1 VTALRKD
8 LIREIKNSKNR
19 FLSIAILIALAVAF
33 LSGLKATAPDMK
45 NTGDEYLD
53 KQQLMD
59 IQVLSTLGLTKG
71 DIKALGA
78 QDNIERA
85 VGAYCIDAWA
95 GDLVAKAYSITDGMN
110 LLTVTSGRMPESP
123 DECIVDKN
131 LLEKM
136 KISVGDSITIDPSD
150 DYEDCLT
157 HKNFTIV
164 GTAVSP
170 YYISV
175 ERGSASIGS
184 GNVRAYVYLPEGAF
198 DLDYYTVAY
207 AKVKGAQELTAFTD
221 EYDDYIDDVM
231 DSLKDF
237 GDRRAKLRYDDI
249 IDEAQGKIDDAQKE
263 LDDKEKEADEKLS
276 DAEQELKDARRKLDK
291 GWREYRDGKK
301 ELEESLPKLC
311 DAECE
316 LADARQELI
325 EGEQEYQK
333 GLDEYNFGYAQYAE
347 NKRKLDAAKA
357 QLDAAK
363 QQLDAAKQIPDQ
375 IAKLEGDITA
385 LEAQKKL
392 LDPNDQE
399 YKAIEARITELSA
412 KKAALVSASMSD
424 TEIAAAQ
431 AKIDAGMAE
440 YNAGKQELDAAKAQL
455 DAAKK
460 KLDEGYEELQDG
472 KRKYRE
478 GVEELQDGWKK
489 YYEGIDEL
497 PKAYKKLKDGEK
509 EYADGLEEYEDAK
522 REAEEKIADAKKKL
536 ADARRK
542 VADIETC
549 KWYILSRG
557 YNPGYTG
564 FGQDADRMAN
574 LASVFPVIFFLV
586 AALVCLTTMTRMVE
600 EQRTQ
605 IGLMKALGYGRW
617 DISKKYLCYG
627 LFPSLAGSLLGIIIG
642 HIVFPTMIYV
652 SYQIMYEMPNIRLSL
667 YPGICIWATIAAVA
681 CTTLSTLW
689 ACISTLT
696 DSPANLMRPKAPKAG
711 RRVLLEKIPFIWK
724 KLSFTSKVTVRNLF
738 RYKKRFF
745 MSVIGIA
752 GSGAL
757 LVTAFGLNDSIIEK
771 QFGDIWQMDVQ
782 AYVYEAMPLAD
793 MQELLGKNPA
803 NDDFDSVMFCLDSQ
817 MECKN
822 GGRSQSGVHLL
833 GVESAGSMAGRI
845 NLHNG
850 GAPVTLDDSGVVV
863 TAKLAE
869 TLSIKA
875 GDEINMRTGG
885 EDHLMRVI
893 GVADNYVYHYVY
905 ITAAYYETVFGKAM
919 QYNGFM
925 GNLKDGLTDETMDA
939 MSTQLLSDS
948 RMYTVRTI
956 GSIYDS
962 VWDSLSILNYVVL
975 VLILGS
981 GMLTFVVMLNLTNIN
996 IGERMRELA
1005 TLRVLGFYDKEM
1017 YAYIFRENNAL
1028 SVIGAFVG
1036 LVFGKIMHLFVIRTC
1051 EVDMV
1056 MFVRSAKPLSYVY
1069 AFALTIA
1076 FSLIVNLLMRPK
1088 VRAIDMVESL
1098 KSAE

>member
-1 VTALRKD
+1 MNALTLKN
-8 LIREIKNSKNR
+8 LLREIKRTFTK
-19 FLSIAILIALAVAF
+19 FLSIFAICALGVAF
-33 LSGLKATAPDMK
+33 FAGIRATSPDMK
-45 NTGDEYLD
+45 EAGDRLYNTYNLS
-53 KQQLMD
+53 D
-59 IQVLSTLGLTKG
+59 ISVISTSGLT
-71 DIKALGA
+71 A
-78 QDNIERA
+78 DNIRDLESIEGIQAVRA
-85 VGAYCIDAWA
+85 SLFVDAMARGTDEKEKNLRLYSMPIKLKSEYAPLIDLIPDY
-95 GDLVAKAYSITDGMN
+95 GIDTSPEYEMN
-110 LLTVTSGRMPESP
+110 GVEIVSGRMPLNDTETALDYTLEGSLVKQLGDEITLTTSGGTVTLRVVGFIRSP
-123 DECIVDKN
+123 
-131 LLEKM
+131 M
-136 KISVGDSITIDPSD
+136 
-150 DYEDCLT
+150 
-157 HKNFTIV
+157 
-164 GTAVSP
+164 
-170 YYISV
+170 YISMF
-175 ERGSASIGS
+175 ERGTSSIGNGTSDGFAYAS
-184 GNVRAYVYLPEGAF
+184 GNAISSLGTKLPVMS
-198 DLDYYTVAY
+198 LLNTYYTRADIVISGKEGLSAY
-207 AKVKGAQELTAFTD
+207 SD
-221 EYDDYIDDVM
+221 EY
-231 DSLKDF
+231 
-237 GDRRAKLRYDDI
+237 
-249 IDEAQGKIDDAQKE
+249 E
-263 LDDKEKEADEKLS
+263 
-276 DAEQELKDARRKLDK
+276 
-291 GWREYRDGKK
+291 
-301 ELEESLPKLC
+301 
-311 DAECE
+311 
-316 LADARQELI
+316 
-325 EGEQEYQK
+325 
-333 GLDEYNFGYAQYAE
+333 
-347 NKRKLDAAKA
+347 
-357 QLDAAK
+357 
-363 QQLDAAKQIPDQ
+363 
-375 IAKLEGDITA
+375 
-385 LEAQKKL
+385 
-392 LDPNDQE
+392 
-399 YKAIEARITELSA
+399 
-412 KKAALVSASMSD
+412 ALVNEVTDRIEDYASTQSG
-424 TEIAAAQ
+424 T
-431 AKIDAGMAE
+431 
-440 YNAGKQELDAAKAQL
+440 
-455 DAAKK
+455 
-460 KLDEGYEELQDG
+460 
-472 KRKYRE
+472 
-478 GVEELQDGWKK
+478 
-489 YYEGIDEL
+489 
-497 PKAYKKLKDGEK
+497 
-509 EYADGLEEYEDAK
+509 
-522 REAEEKIADAKKKL
+522 
-536 ADARRK
+536 
-542 VADIETC
+542 
-549 KWYILSRG
+549 WYIQDRSG
-557 YNPGYTG
+557 NPGYSDYSENT
-564 FGQDADRMAN
+564 DRIA
-574 LASVFPVIFFLV
+574 AVGDVFPLIFFIV

-600 EQRTQ
+600 EQRIEMGT
-605 IGLMKALGYGRW
+605 MKALGYGGW
-617 DISKKYLCYG
+617 QIAMKY
-627 LFPSLAGSLLGIIIG
+627 
-642 HIVFPTMIYV
+642 
-652 SYQIMYEMPNIRLSL
+652 
-667 YPGICIWATIAAVA
+667 AVYA
-681 CTTLSTLW
+681 MS
-689 ACISTLT
+689 ACISGGVVGAIIGFKLFPYVIMKGYSIMYYLGKLETPYRADIAFMAIAAMAVCTAAATFSACYASLKEV
-696 DSPANLMRPKAPKAG
+696 PATLMRPKAPKAG
-711 RRVLLEKIPFIWK
+711 RRVLLEKMPFIWK

-757 LVTAFGLNDSIIEK
+757 LVTAFGLNDSIFGIIEK

-869 TLSIKA
+869 TLSIKI
-875 GDEINMRTGG
+875 GDGINMRTGG

-1088 VRAIDMVESL
+1088 VRAIDMAESL

>member
-1 VTALRKD
+1 MNALTLKN
-8 LIREIKNSKNR
+8 LLREIKRTFTK
-19 FLSIAILIALAVAF
+19 FLSIFAICALGVAF
-33 LSGLKATAPDMK
+33 FAGIRATSPDMK
-45 NTGDEYLD
+45 EAGDRLYNTYNLS
-53 KQQLMD
+53 D
-59 IQVLSTLGLTKG
+59 ISVISTSGLT
-71 DIKALGA
+71 A
-78 QDNIERA
+78 DNIRDLESIEGIRA
-85 VGAYCIDAWA
+85 VRASLFVDAMARGTGEKEKNLRLYSMPIKLKSEYVPLIDLIPDY
-95 GDLVAKAYSITDGMN
+95 GIDTSPEYEMN
-110 LLTVTSGRMPESP
+110 GVEIVSGRMPLNDTETALDYTLEGSLVKQLGDEITLTTSGGTVTLRVVGFIRSP
-123 DECIVDKN
+123 
-131 LLEKM
+131 M
-136 KISVGDSITIDPSD
+136 
-150 DYEDCLT
+150 
-157 HKNFTIV
+157 
-164 GTAVSP
+164 
-170 YYISV
+170 YISMF
-175 ERGSASIGS
+175 ERGTSSIGNGTSDGFAYAS
-184 GNVRAYVYLPEGAF
+184 GNAISSLGTKLPVMS
-198 DLDYYTVAY
+198 LLNTYYTRADIVISGKEGLSAY
-207 AKVKGAQELTAFTD
+207 SD
-221 EYDDYIDDVM
+221 EY
-231 DSLKDF
+231 
-237 GDRRAKLRYDDI
+237 
-249 IDEAQGKIDDAQKE
+249 E
-263 LDDKEKEADEKLS
+263 
-276 DAEQELKDARRKLDK
+276 
-291 GWREYRDGKK
+291 
-301 ELEESLPKLC
+301 
-311 DAECE
+311 
-316 LADARQELI
+316 
-325 EGEQEYQK
+325 
-333 GLDEYNFGYAQYAE
+333 
-347 NKRKLDAAKA
+347 
-357 QLDAAK
+357 
-363 QQLDAAKQIPDQ
+363 
-375 IAKLEGDITA
+375 
-385 LEAQKKL
+385 
-392 LDPNDQE
+392 
-399 YKAIEARITELSA
+399 
-412 KKAALVSASMSD
+412 ALVNEVTDRIEDYASTQSG
-424 TEIAAAQ
+424 T
-431 AKIDAGMAE
+431 
-440 YNAGKQELDAAKAQL
+440 
-455 DAAKK
+455 
-460 KLDEGYEELQDG
+460 
-472 KRKYRE
+472 
-478 GVEELQDGWKK
+478 
-489 YYEGIDEL
+489 
-497 PKAYKKLKDGEK
+497 
-509 EYADGLEEYEDAK
+509 
-522 REAEEKIADAKKKL
+522 
-536 ADARRK
+536 
-542 VADIETC
+542 
-549 KWYILSRG
+549 WYIQDRSG
-557 YNPGYTG
+557 NPGYSDYSENT
-564 FGQDADRMAN
+564 DRIA
-574 LASVFPVIFFLV
+574 AVGDVFPLIFFIV

-600 EQRTQ
+600 EQRIEMGT
-605 IGLMKALGYGRW
+605 MKALGYGGW
-617 DISKKYLCYG
+617 QIAMKY
-627 LFPSLAGSLLGIIIG
+627 
-642 HIVFPTMIYV
+642 
-652 SYQIMYEMPNIRLSL
+652 
-667 YPGICIWATIAAVA
+667 AVYA
-681 CTTLSTLW
+681 MS
-689 ACISTLT
+689 ACISGGVVGAIIGFKLFPYVIMKAYSIMYYLGKLETPYRADIAFMAIAAMAVCTAAATFSACYASLKEV
-696 DSPANLMRPKAPKAG
+696 PATLMRPKAPKAG

-757 LVTAFGLNDSIIEK
+757 LVTAFGLNDSIFGIIEK

-822 GGRSQSGVHLL
+822 GGRSQNGVHLL
-833 GVESAGSMAGRI
+833 GVESAESMAGRI

-919 QYNGFM
+919 QYNGLM

-956 GSIYDS
+956 ESIYAS

-1036 LVFGKIMHLFVIRTC
+1036 LLFGKIMHLFVIRTC

-1069 AFALTIA
+1069 AFALTIV

>member
-1 VTALRKD
+1 MNALTLKN
-8 LIREIKNSKNR
+8 LLREIKRTFTK
-19 FLSIAILIALAVAF
+19 FLSIFAICALGVAF
-33 LSGLKATAPDMK
+33 FAGIRATSPDMK
-45 NTGDEYLD
+45 EAGDRLYNTYNLS
-53 KQQLMD
+53 D
-59 IQVLSTLGLTKG
+59 ISVISTSGLT
-71 DIKALGA
+71 A
-78 QDNIERA
+78 DNIRDLESIEGIRA
-85 VGAYCIDAWA
+85 VRASLFVDAMARGTGEKEKNLRLYSMPIKLKSEHVPLIDLIPDY
-95 GDLVAKAYSITDGMN
+95 GIDTSPEYEMN
-110 LLTVTSGRMPESP
+110 GVEIVSGRMPLNDTETALDYTLEGSLVKQLGDEITLTTSGGTVMLRVVGFIRSP
-123 DECIVDKN
+123 
-131 LLEKM
+131 M
-136 KISVGDSITIDPSD
+136 
-150 DYEDCLT
+150 
-157 HKNFTIV
+157 
-164 GTAVSP
+164 
-170 YYISV
+170 YISMF
-175 ERGSASIGS
+175 ERGTSSIGNGTSDGFAYAS
-184 GNVRAYVYLPEGAF
+184 GNAISSLGTKLPVMS
-198 DLDYYTVAY
+198 LLNTYYTRADIVISGKEGLSAY
-207 AKVKGAQELTAFTD
+207 SD
-221 EYDDYIDDVM
+221 EY
-231 DSLKDF
+231 
-237 GDRRAKLRYDDI
+237 
-249 IDEAQGKIDDAQKE
+249 E
-263 LDDKEKEADEKLS
+263 
-276 DAEQELKDARRKLDK
+276 
-291 GWREYRDGKK
+291 
-301 ELEESLPKLC
+301 
-311 DAECE
+311 
-316 LADARQELI
+316 
-325 EGEQEYQK
+325 
-333 GLDEYNFGYAQYAE
+333 
-347 NKRKLDAAKA
+347 
-357 QLDAAK
+357 
-363 QQLDAAKQIPDQ
+363 
-375 IAKLEGDITA
+375 
-385 LEAQKKL
+385 
-392 LDPNDQE
+392 
-399 YKAIEARITELSA
+399 
-412 KKAALVSASMSD
+412 ALVNEVTDRIEDYASTQSG
-424 TEIAAAQ
+424 T
-431 AKIDAGMAE
+431 
-440 YNAGKQELDAAKAQL
+440 
-455 DAAKK
+455 
-460 KLDEGYEELQDG
+460 
-472 KRKYRE
+472 
-478 GVEELQDGWKK
+478 
-489 YYEGIDEL
+489 
-497 PKAYKKLKDGEK
+497 
-509 EYADGLEEYEDAK
+509 
-522 REAEEKIADAKKKL
+522 
-536 ADARRK
+536 
-542 VADIETC
+542 
-549 KWYILSRG
+549 WYIQDRSG
-557 YNPGYTG
+557 NPGYSDYSENT
-564 FGQDADRMAN
+564 DRIA
-574 LASVFPVIFFLV
+574 AVGDVFPLIFFIV

-600 EQRTQ
+600 EQRIEMGT
-605 IGLMKALGYGRW
+605 MKALGYGGW
-617 DISKKYLCYG
+617 QIAMKY
-627 LFPSLAGSLLGIIIG
+627 
-642 HIVFPTMIYV
+642 
-652 SYQIMYEMPNIRLSL
+652 
-667 YPGICIWATIAAVA
+667 AVYA
-681 CTTLSTLW
+681 MS
-689 ACISTLT
+689 ACISGGVVGAIIGFKLFPYVIMKAYSIMYYLGKLETPYRADIAFMAIAAMAVCTAAATFSACYASLKEV
-696 DSPANLMRPKAPKAG
+696 PATLMRPKAPKAG

-757 LVTAFGLNDSIIEK
+757 LVTAFGLNDSIFGIIEK

-845 NLHNG
+845 SLHNG

-919 QYNGFM
+919 QYNGLM

-956 GSIYDS
+956 ESIYAS

-1036 LVFGKIMHLFVIRTC
+1036 LLFGKIMHLFVIRTC

-1069 AFALTIA
+1069 AFALTIV

>member
-1 VTALRKD
+1 MNALTLKN
-8 LIREIKNSKNR
+8 LLREIKRTFTK
-19 FLSIAILIALAVAF
+19 FLSIFAICALGVAF
-33 LSGLKATAPDMK
+33 FAGIRATSPDMK
-45 NTGDEYLD
+45 EAGDRLYNTYNLS
-53 KQQLMD
+53 D
-59 IQVLSTLGLTKG
+59 ISVISTSGLT
-71 DIKALGA
+71 A
-78 QDNIERA
+78 DNIRDLESIEGIQAVRA
-85 VGAYCIDAWA
+85 SLFVDAMARGTGEKEKNLRLYSMPIKLKSEYAPLIDLIPDY
-95 GDLVAKAYSITDGMN
+95 GIDTSPEYEMN
-110 LLTVTSGRMPESP
+110 GVEIVSGRMPL
-123 DECIVDKN
+123 N
-131 LLEKM
+131 
-136 KISVGDSITIDPSD
+136 
-150 DYEDCLT
+150 
-157 HKNFTIV
+157 
-164 GTAVSP
+164 
-170 YYISV
+170 
-175 ERGSASIGS
+175 
-184 GNVRAYVYLPEGAF
+184 
-198 DLDYYTVAY
+198 
-207 AKVKGAQELTAFTD
+207 
-221 EYDDYIDDVM
+221 
-231 DSLKDF
+231 
-237 GDRRAKLRYDDI
+237 
-249 IDEAQGKIDDAQKE
+249 
-263 LDDKEKEADEKLS
+263 
-276 DAEQELKDARRKLDK
+276 
-291 GWREYRDGKK
+291 
-301 ELEESLPKLC
+301 
-311 DAECE
+311 
-316 LADARQELI
+316 
-325 EGEQEYQK
+325 
-333 GLDEYNFGYAQYAE
+333 
-347 NKRKLDAAKA
+347 
-357 QLDAAK
+357 
-363 QQLDAAKQIPDQ
+363 
-375 IAKLEGDITA
+375 
-385 LEAQKKL
+385 
-392 LDPNDQE
+392 
-399 YKAIEARITELSA
+399 
-412 KKAALVSASMSD
+412 D
-424 TEIAAAQ
+424 TEIALDYTLEGSLVKQLGDEITLTTSGGTVTLRVVGFIRSPMYISMFERGTSSIGNGTSDGFAYAS
-431 AKIDAGMAE
+431 G
-440 YNAGKQELDAAKAQL
+440 NAISSLGTKLPVMSLLNTYYTRADIVISGK
-455 DAAKK
+455 
-460 KLDEGYEELQDG
+460 EG
-472 KRKYRE
+472 
-478 GVEELQDGWKK
+478 
-489 YYEGIDEL
+489 
-497 PKAYKKLKDGEK
+497 PSAYSD
-509 EYADGLEEYEDAK
+509 EYEALVNEVTD
-522 REAEEKIADAKKKL
+522 R
-536 ADARRK
+536 
-542 VADIETC
+542 IEDYASTQSGT
-549 KWYILSRG
+549 WYIQDRSG
-557 YNPGYTG
+557 NPGYSDYSENT
-564 FGQDADRMAN
+564 DRIA
-574 LASVFPVIFFLV
+574 AVGDVFPLIFFIV

-600 EQRTQ
+600 EQRIEMGT
-605 IGLMKALGYGRW
+605 MKALGYGGW
-617 DISKKYLCYG
+617 QIAMKY
-627 LFPSLAGSLLGIIIG
+627 
-642 HIVFPTMIYV
+642 
-652 SYQIMYEMPNIRLSL
+652 
-667 YPGICIWATIAAVA
+667 AVYA
-681 CTTLSTLW
+681 MS
-689 ACISTLT
+689 ACISGGVVGAIIGFKLFPYVIMKGYSIMYYLGKLETPYRADIAFMAIAAMAVCTAAATFSACYASLKEV
-696 DSPANLMRPKAPKAG
+696 PATLMRPKAPKAG

-757 LVTAFGLNDSIIEK
+757 LVTAFGLNDSIFGIIEK

-822 GGRSQSGVHLL
+822 GGRSQNGVHLL

-869 TLSIKA
+869 TLSIKV

-925 GNLKDGLTDETMDA
+925 GNLKDGLTDGTMDA

-1069 AFALTIA
+1069 AFALTIV

>member
-1 VTALRKD
+1 MNALTLKN
-8 LIREIKNSKNR
+8 LLREIKRTFTK
-19 FLSIAILIALAVAF
+19 FLSIFAICALGVAF
-33 LSGLKATAPDMK
+33 FAGIRATSPDMK
-45 NTGDEYLD
+45 EAGDRLYNTYNLS
-53 KQQLMD
+53 D
-59 IQVLSTLGLTKG
+59 ISVISTSGLT
-71 DIKALGA
+71 A
-78 QDNIERA
+78 DNIRDLESIEGIQAVRA
-85 VGAYCIDAWA
+85 SLFVDAMARGTGEKEKNLRLYSMPIKLKSEYAPLIDLIPDY
-95 GDLVAKAYSITDGMN
+95 GIDTSPEYEMN
-110 LLTVTSGRMPESP
+110 GVEIVSGRMPLNDAEIALDYTLEGSLVKQLGDEITLTTSGGTVTLRVVGFIRSP
-123 DECIVDKN
+123 
-131 LLEKM
+131 M
-136 KISVGDSITIDPSD
+136 
-150 DYEDCLT
+150 
-157 HKNFTIV
+157 
-164 GTAVSP
+164 
-170 YYISV
+170 YISMF
-175 ERGSASIGS
+175 ERGTSSIGNGTSDGFAYAS
-184 GNVRAYVYLPEGAF
+184 GNAISSLGTKLPVMS
-198 DLDYYTVAY
+198 LLNTYYTRADIVISGKEGPSAY
-207 AKVKGAQELTAFTD
+207 SD
-221 EYDDYIDDVM
+221 EY
-231 DSLKDF
+231 
-237 GDRRAKLRYDDI
+237 
-249 IDEAQGKIDDAQKE
+249 E
-263 LDDKEKEADEKLS
+263 
-276 DAEQELKDARRKLDK
+276 
-291 GWREYRDGKK
+291 
-301 ELEESLPKLC
+301 
-311 DAECE
+311 
-316 LADARQELI
+316 
-325 EGEQEYQK
+325 
-333 GLDEYNFGYAQYAE
+333 
-347 NKRKLDAAKA
+347 
-357 QLDAAK
+357 
-363 QQLDAAKQIPDQ
+363 
-375 IAKLEGDITA
+375 
-385 LEAQKKL
+385 
-392 LDPNDQE
+392 
-399 YKAIEARITELSA
+399 
-412 KKAALVSASMSD
+412 ALVNEVTDRIEDYASTQSG
-424 TEIAAAQ
+424 T
-431 AKIDAGMAE
+431 
-440 YNAGKQELDAAKAQL
+440 
-455 DAAKK
+455 
-460 KLDEGYEELQDG
+460 
-472 KRKYRE
+472 
-478 GVEELQDGWKK
+478 
-489 YYEGIDEL
+489 
-497 PKAYKKLKDGEK
+497 
-509 EYADGLEEYEDAK
+509 
-522 REAEEKIADAKKKL
+522 
-536 ADARRK
+536 
-542 VADIETC
+542 
-549 KWYILSRG
+549 WYIQDRSG
-557 YNPGYTG
+557 NPGYSDYSENT
-564 FGQDADRMAN
+564 DRIA
-574 LASVFPVIFFLV
+574 AVGDVFPLIFFIV

-600 EQRTQ
+600 EQRIEMGT
-605 IGLMKALGYGRW
+605 MKALGYGGW
-617 DISKKYLCYG
+617 QIAMKY
-627 LFPSLAGSLLGIIIG
+627 
-642 HIVFPTMIYV
+642 
-652 SYQIMYEMPNIRLSL
+652 
-667 YPGICIWATIAAVA
+667 AVYA
-681 CTTLSTLW
+681 MS
-689 ACISTLT
+689 ACISGGVVGAIIGFKLFPYVIMKGYSIMYYLGKLETPYRADIAFMAIAAMAVCTAAATFSACYASLKEV
-696 DSPANLMRPKAPKAG
+696 PATLMRPKAPKAG

-757 LVTAFGLNDSIIEK
+757 LVTAFGLNDSIFGIIEK

-885 EDHLMRVI
+885 EDHFMRVI

-956 GSIYDS
+956 ESIYAS
-962 VWDSLSILNYVVL
+962 VRDSLSILNYVVL

-1017 YAYIFRENNAL
+1017 YDYIFRENNAL

-1069 AFALTIA
+1069 AFALTIV

>member
-1 VTALRKD
+1 MNALTLKN
-8 LIREIKNSKNR
+8 LLREIKRTFTK
-19 FLSIAILIALAVAF
+19 FLSIFAICALGVAF
-33 LSGLKATAPDMK
+33 FAGIRATSPDMK
-45 NTGDEYLD
+45 EAGDRLYNTYNLS
-53 KQQLMD
+53 D
-59 IQVLSTLGLTKG
+59 ISVISTSGLT
-71 DIKALGA
+71 A
-78 QDNIERA
+78 DNIRDLESIEGIQAVRA
-85 VGAYCIDAWA
+85 SLFVDAMARGTGEKEKNLRLYSMPIKLKSEYAPLIDLIPDY
-95 GDLVAKAYSITDGMN
+95 GIDTSPEYEMN
-110 LLTVTSGRMPESP
+110 GVEIVSGRMPLNDTETALDYSLEGSLVKQLGDEITLTTSGGTVTLRVVGFIRSP
-123 DECIVDKN
+123 
-131 LLEKM
+131 M
-136 KISVGDSITIDPSD
+136 
-150 DYEDCLT
+150 
-157 HKNFTIV
+157 
-164 GTAVSP
+164 
-170 YYISV
+170 YISMF
-175 ERGSASIGS
+175 ERGTSSIGNGTSDGFAYAS
-184 GNVRAYVYLPEGAF
+184 GNAISSLGTKLPVMS
-198 DLDYYTVAY
+198 LLNTYYTRADIVISGKEGLSAY
-207 AKVKGAQELTAFTD
+207 SD
-221 EYDDYIDDVM
+221 EY
-231 DSLKDF
+231 
-237 GDRRAKLRYDDI
+237 
-249 IDEAQGKIDDAQKE
+249 E
-263 LDDKEKEADEKLS
+263 
-276 DAEQELKDARRKLDK
+276 
-291 GWREYRDGKK
+291 
-301 ELEESLPKLC
+301 
-311 DAECE
+311 
-316 LADARQELI
+316 
-325 EGEQEYQK
+325 
-333 GLDEYNFGYAQYAE
+333 
-347 NKRKLDAAKA
+347 
-357 QLDAAK
+357 
-363 QQLDAAKQIPDQ
+363 
-375 IAKLEGDITA
+375 
-385 LEAQKKL
+385 
-392 LDPNDQE
+392 
-399 YKAIEARITELSA
+399 
-412 KKAALVSASMSD
+412 ALVNEVTDRIEDYASTQSG
-424 TEIAAAQ
+424 T
-431 AKIDAGMAE
+431 
-440 YNAGKQELDAAKAQL
+440 
-455 DAAKK
+455 
-460 KLDEGYEELQDG
+460 
-472 KRKYRE
+472 
-478 GVEELQDGWKK
+478 
-489 YYEGIDEL
+489 
-497 PKAYKKLKDGEK
+497 
-509 EYADGLEEYEDAK
+509 
-522 REAEEKIADAKKKL
+522 
-536 ADARRK
+536 
-542 VADIETC
+542 
-549 KWYILSRG
+549 WYIQDRSG
-557 YNPGYTG
+557 NPGYSDYSENT
-564 FGQDADRMAN
+564 DRIA
-574 LASVFPVIFFLV
+574 AVGDVFPLIFFIV

-600 EQRTQ
+600 EQRIEMGT
-605 IGLMKALGYGRW
+605 MKALGYGGW
-617 DISKKYLCYG
+617 QIAMKY
-627 LFPSLAGSLLGIIIG
+627 
-642 HIVFPTMIYV
+642 
-652 SYQIMYEMPNIRLSL
+652 
-667 YPGICIWATIAAVA
+667 AVYA
-681 CTTLSTLW
+681 MS
-689 ACISTLT
+689 ACISGGVVGAIIGFKLFPYVIMKGYSIMYYLGKLETPYRADIAFMAIAAMAVCTAAATFSACYASLKEV
-696 DSPANLMRPKAPKAG
+696 PATLMRPKAPKAG

-757 LVTAFGLNDSIIEK
+757 LVTAFGLNDSIFGIIEK

-833 GVESAGSMAGRI
+833 GVESAESMAGRI

-869 TLSIKA
+869 TLSIKV
-875 GDEINMRTGG
+875 GDEINMRTSG

-919 QYNGFM
+919 LYNGFM

-962 VWDSLSILNYVVL
+962 VLDSLSILNYVVL

>member
-1 VTALRKD
+1 MNALTLKN
-8 LIREIKNSKNR
+8 LLREIKRTFTK
-19 FLSIAILIALAVAF
+19 FLSIFAICALGVAF
-33 LSGLKATAPDMK
+33 FAGIRATSPDMK
-45 NTGDEYLD
+45 EAGDRLYNTYNLS
-53 KQQLMD
+53 D
-59 IQVLSTLGLTKG
+59 ISVISTSGLT
-71 DIKALGA
+71 A
-78 QDNIERA
+78 DNIRDLESIEGIQAVRA
-85 VGAYCIDAWA
+85 SLFVDAMARGTGEKEKNLRLYSMPIKLKSEYAPLIDLIPDY
-95 GDLVAKAYSITDGMN
+95 GIDTSPEYEMN
-110 LLTVTSGRMPESP
+110 GVEIVSGRMPLNDTETALDYTLEGSLVKQLGDEITLTTSGGTVTLRVVGFIRSP
-123 DECIVDKN
+123 
-131 LLEKM
+131 M
-136 KISVGDSITIDPSD
+136 
-150 DYEDCLT
+150 
-157 HKNFTIV
+157 
-164 GTAVSP
+164 
-170 YYISV
+170 YISMF
-175 ERGSASIGS
+175 ERGTSSIGNGTSDGFAYAS
-184 GNVRAYVYLPEGAF
+184 GNAISSLGTKLPVMS
-198 DLDYYTVAY
+198 LLNTYYTRADIVISGKEGLSAY
-207 AKVKGAQELTAFTD
+207 SD
-221 EYDDYIDDVM
+221 EY
-231 DSLKDF
+231 
-237 GDRRAKLRYDDI
+237 
-249 IDEAQGKIDDAQKE
+249 E
-263 LDDKEKEADEKLS
+263 
-276 DAEQELKDARRKLDK
+276 
-291 GWREYRDGKK
+291 
-301 ELEESLPKLC
+301 
-311 DAECE
+311 
-316 LADARQELI
+316 
-325 EGEQEYQK
+325 
-333 GLDEYNFGYAQYAE
+333 
-347 NKRKLDAAKA
+347 
-357 QLDAAK
+357 
-363 QQLDAAKQIPDQ
+363 
-375 IAKLEGDITA
+375 
-385 LEAQKKL
+385 
-392 LDPNDQE
+392 
-399 YKAIEARITELSA
+399 
-412 KKAALVSASMSD
+412 ALVNEVTDRIEDYASTQSG
-424 TEIAAAQ
+424 T
-431 AKIDAGMAE
+431 
-440 YNAGKQELDAAKAQL
+440 
-455 DAAKK
+455 
-460 KLDEGYEELQDG
+460 
-472 KRKYRE
+472 
-478 GVEELQDGWKK
+478 
-489 YYEGIDEL
+489 
-497 PKAYKKLKDGEK
+497 
-509 EYADGLEEYEDAK
+509 
-522 REAEEKIADAKKKL
+522 
-536 ADARRK
+536 
-542 VADIETC
+542 
-549 KWYILSRG
+549 WYIQDRSG
-557 YNPGYTG
+557 NPGYSDYSENT
-564 FGQDADRMAN
+564 DRIA
-574 LASVFPVIFFLV
+574 AVGDVFPLIFFIV

-600 EQRTQ
+600 EQRIEMGT
-605 IGLMKALGYGRW
+605 MKALGYGGW
-617 DISKKYLCYG
+617 QITMKY
-627 LFPSLAGSLLGIIIG
+627 
-642 HIVFPTMIYV
+642 
-652 SYQIMYEMPNIRLSL
+652 
-667 YPGICIWATIAAVA
+667 AAYA
-681 CTTLSTLW
+681 MS
-689 ACISTLT
+689 ACISGGVVGAIIGFKLFPYVIMKGYSIMYYLGKLETPYRADIAFMAIAAMAVCTAAATFSACYASLKEV
-696 DSPANLMRPKAPKAG
+696 PATLMRPKAPKAG

-757 LVTAFGLNDSIIEK
+757 LVTAFGLNDSIFGIIEK

-833 GVESAGSMAGRI
+833 GVESAGSMAGRV

-869 TLSIKA
+869 TLSIKV

-919 QYNGFM
+919 LYNGFM

-939 MSTQLLSDS
+939 MSSQLLSDS

-1069 AFALTIA
+1069 AFALTIV

>member
-1 VTALRKD
+1 MNALTLKN
-8 LIREIKNSKNR
+8 LLREIKRTFTK
-19 FLSIAILIALAVAF
+19 FLSIFAICALGVAF
-33 LSGLKATAPDMK
+33 FAGIRATSPDMK
-45 NTGDEYLD
+45 EAGDRLYNTYNLS
-53 KQQLMD
+53 D
-59 IQVLSTLGLTKG
+59 ISVISTSGLT
-71 DIKALGA
+71 A
-78 QDNIERA
+78 DNIRDLESIEGIRA
-85 VGAYCIDAWA
+85 VRASLFVDAMARGTGEKEKNLRLYSMPIKLKSEYVPLIDLIPDY
-95 GDLVAKAYSITDGMN
+95 GIDTSPEYEMN
-110 LLTVTSGRMPESP
+110 GVEIVSGRMPLNDTETALDYTLEGSLVKQLGDEITLTTSGGTVTLRVVGFIRSP
-123 DECIVDKN
+123 
-131 LLEKM
+131 M
-136 KISVGDSITIDPSD
+136 
-150 DYEDCLT
+150 
-157 HKNFTIV
+157 
-164 GTAVSP
+164 
-170 YYISV
+170 YISMF
-175 ERGSASIGS
+175 ERGTSSIGNGTSDGFAYAS
-184 GNVRAYVYLPEGAF
+184 GNAISSLGTKLPVMS
-198 DLDYYTVAY
+198 LLNTYYTRADIVISGKEGLSAY
-207 AKVKGAQELTAFTD
+207 SD
-221 EYDDYIDDVM
+221 EY
-231 DSLKDF
+231 
-237 GDRRAKLRYDDI
+237 
-249 IDEAQGKIDDAQKE
+249 E
-263 LDDKEKEADEKLS
+263 
-276 DAEQELKDARRKLDK
+276 
-291 GWREYRDGKK
+291 
-301 ELEESLPKLC
+301 
-311 DAECE
+311 
-316 LADARQELI
+316 
-325 EGEQEYQK
+325 
-333 GLDEYNFGYAQYAE
+333 
-347 NKRKLDAAKA
+347 
-357 QLDAAK
+357 
-363 QQLDAAKQIPDQ
+363 
-375 IAKLEGDITA
+375 
-385 LEAQKKL
+385 
-392 LDPNDQE
+392 
-399 YKAIEARITELSA
+399 
-412 KKAALVSASMSD
+412 ALVNEVTDRIEDYASTQSG
-424 TEIAAAQ
+424 T
-431 AKIDAGMAE
+431 
-440 YNAGKQELDAAKAQL
+440 
-455 DAAKK
+455 
-460 KLDEGYEELQDG
+460 
-472 KRKYRE
+472 
-478 GVEELQDGWKK
+478 
-489 YYEGIDEL
+489 
-497 PKAYKKLKDGEK
+497 
-509 EYADGLEEYEDAK
+509 
-522 REAEEKIADAKKKL
+522 
-536 ADARRK
+536 
-542 VADIETC
+542 
-549 KWYILSRG
+549 WYIQDRSG
-557 YNPGYTG
+557 NPGYSDYSENT
-564 FGQDADRMAN
+564 DRIA
-574 LASVFPVIFFLV
+574 AVGDVFPLIFFIV

-600 EQRTQ
+600 EQRIEMGT
-605 IGLMKALGYGRW
+605 MKALGYGGW
-617 DISKKYLCYG
+617 QIAMKY
-627 LFPSLAGSLLGIIIG
+627 
-642 HIVFPTMIYV
+642 
-652 SYQIMYEMPNIRLSL
+652 
-667 YPGICIWATIAAVA
+667 AVYA
-681 CTTLSTLW
+681 MS
-689 ACISTLT
+689 ACISGGVVGAIIGFKLFPYVIMKAYSIMYYLGKLETPYRADIAFMAIAAMAVCTAAATFSACYASLKEV
-696 DSPANLMRPKAPKAG
+696 PATLMRPKAPKAG
-711 RRVLLEKIPFIWK
+711 RRVLLERIPFIWK

-757 LVTAFGLNDSIIEK
+757 LVTAFGLNDSIFGIIEK

-845 NLHNG
+845 SLHNG

-919 QYNGFM
+919 QYNGLM

-956 GSIYDS
+956 ESIYAS

-1036 LVFGKIMHLFVIRTC
+1036 LLFGKIMHLFVIRTC

-1069 AFALTIA
+1069 AFALTIV

>member
-1 VTALRKD
+1 MNALTLKN
-8 LIREIKNSKNR
+8 LLREIKRTFTK
-19 FLSIAILIALAVAF
+19 FLSIFAICALGVAF
-33 LSGLKATAPDMK
+33 FAGIRATSPDMK
-45 NTGDEYLD
+45 EAGDRLYNTYNLS
-53 KQQLMD
+53 D
-59 IQVLSTLGLTKG
+59 ISVISTSGLT
-71 DIKALGA
+71 A
-78 QDNIERA
+78 DNIRDLESIEGIQAVRA
-85 VGAYCIDAWA
+85 SLFVDAMARGTGEKEKNLRLYSMPIKLKSEYAPLIDLIPDY
-95 GDLVAKAYSITDGMN
+95 GIDTSPEYEMN
-110 LLTVTSGRMPESP
+110 GVEIVSGRMPL
-123 DECIVDKN
+123 N
-131 LLEKM
+131 
-136 KISVGDSITIDPSD
+136 
-150 DYEDCLT
+150 
-157 HKNFTIV
+157 
-164 GTAVSP
+164 
-170 YYISV
+170 
-175 ERGSASIGS
+175 
-184 GNVRAYVYLPEGAF
+184 
-198 DLDYYTVAY
+198 
-207 AKVKGAQELTAFTD
+207 
-221 EYDDYIDDVM
+221 
-231 DSLKDF
+231 
-237 GDRRAKLRYDDI
+237 
-249 IDEAQGKIDDAQKE
+249 
-263 LDDKEKEADEKLS
+263 
-276 DAEQELKDARRKLDK
+276 
-291 GWREYRDGKK
+291 
-301 ELEESLPKLC
+301 
-311 DAECE
+311 
-316 LADARQELI
+316 
-325 EGEQEYQK
+325 
-333 GLDEYNFGYAQYAE
+333 
-347 NKRKLDAAKA
+347 
-357 QLDAAK
+357 
-363 QQLDAAKQIPDQ
+363 
-375 IAKLEGDITA
+375 
-385 LEAQKKL
+385 
-392 LDPNDQE
+392 
-399 YKAIEARITELSA
+399 
-412 KKAALVSASMSD
+412 D
-424 TEIAAAQ
+424 TEIALDYTLEGSLVKQLGDEITLTTSGGTVTLRVVGFIRSPMYISMFERGTSSIGNGTSDGFAYAS
-431 AKIDAGMAE
+431 G
-440 YNAGKQELDAAKAQL
+440 NAISSLGTKLPVMSLLNTYYTRADIVISGK
-455 DAAKK
+455 
-460 KLDEGYEELQDG
+460 EG
-472 KRKYRE
+472 
-478 GVEELQDGWKK
+478 
-489 YYEGIDEL
+489 
-497 PKAYKKLKDGEK
+497 PSAYSD
-509 EYADGLEEYEDAK
+509 EYEALVNEVTD
-522 REAEEKIADAKKKL
+522 R
-536 ADARRK
+536 
-542 VADIETC
+542 IEDYASTQSGT
-549 KWYILSRG
+549 WYIQDRSG
-557 YNPGYTG
+557 NPGYSDYSENT
-564 FGQDADRMAN
+564 DRIA
-574 LASVFPVIFFLV
+574 AVGDVFPLIFFIV

-600 EQRTQ
+600 EQRIEMGT
-605 IGLMKALGYGRW
+605 MKALGYGGW
-617 DISKKYLCYG
+617 QIAMKY
-627 LFPSLAGSLLGIIIG
+627 
-642 HIVFPTMIYV
+642 
-652 SYQIMYEMPNIRLSL
+652 
-667 YPGICIWATIAAVA
+667 AVYA
-681 CTTLSTLW
+681 MS
-689 ACISTLT
+689 ACISGGVVGAIIGFKLFPYVIMKGYSIMYYLGKLETPYRADIAFMAIAAMAVCTAAATFSACYASLKEV
-696 DSPANLMRPKAPKAG
+696 PATLMRPKAPKAG

-757 LVTAFGLNDSIIEK
+757 LVTAFGLNDSIFGIIEK

>member
-1 VTALRKD
+1 MNALTLKN
-8 LIREIKNSKNR
+8 LLREIKRTFTK
-19 FLSIAILIALAVAF
+19 FLSIFAICALGVAF
-33 LSGLKATAPDMK
+33 FAGIRATSPDMK
-45 NTGDEYLD
+45 EAGDRLYNTYNLS
-53 KQQLMD
+53 D
-59 IQVLSTLGLTKG
+59 ISVISTSGLT
-71 DIKALGA
+71 A
-78 QDNIERA
+78 DNIRDLESIEGIQAVRA
-85 VGAYCIDAWA
+85 SLFVDAMARGTDEKEKNLRLYSMPIKLKSEYAPLIDLIPDY
-95 GDLVAKAYSITDGMN
+95 GIDTSPEYEMN
-110 LLTVTSGRMPESP
+110 GVEIVSGRMPLNDTETALDYTLEGSLVKQLGDEITLTTSGGTVTLRVIGFIRSP
-123 DECIVDKN
+123 
-131 LLEKM
+131 M
-136 KISVGDSITIDPSD
+136 
-150 DYEDCLT
+150 
-157 HKNFTIV
+157 
-164 GTAVSP
+164 
-170 YYISV
+170 YISMF
-175 ERGSASIGS
+175 ERGTSSIGNGTSDGFAYAS
-184 GNVRAYVYLPEGAF
+184 GNAISSLGTKLPVMS
-198 DLDYYTVAY
+198 LLNTYYTRADIVISGKEGLSAY
-207 AKVKGAQELTAFTD
+207 SD
-221 EYDDYIDDVM
+221 EY
-231 DSLKDF
+231 
-237 GDRRAKLRYDDI
+237 
-249 IDEAQGKIDDAQKE
+249 E
-263 LDDKEKEADEKLS
+263 
-276 DAEQELKDARRKLDK
+276 
-291 GWREYRDGKK
+291 
-301 ELEESLPKLC
+301 
-311 DAECE
+311 
-316 LADARQELI
+316 
-325 EGEQEYQK
+325 
-333 GLDEYNFGYAQYAE
+333 
-347 NKRKLDAAKA
+347 
-357 QLDAAK
+357 
-363 QQLDAAKQIPDQ
+363 
-375 IAKLEGDITA
+375 
-385 LEAQKKL
+385 
-392 LDPNDQE
+392 
-399 YKAIEARITELSA
+399 
-412 KKAALVSASMSD
+412 ALVNEVTDRIEDYASTQS
-424 TEIAAAQ
+424 
-431 AKIDAGMAE
+431 
-440 YNAGKQELDAAKAQL
+440 
-455 DAAKK
+455 
-460 KLDEGYEELQDG
+460 
-472 KRKYRE
+472 
-478 GVEELQDGWKK
+478 
-489 YYEGIDEL
+489 GI
-497 PKAYKKLKDGEK
+497 
-509 EYADGLEEYEDAK
+509 
-522 REAEEKIADAKKKL
+522 
-536 ADARRK
+536 
-542 VADIETC
+542 
-549 KWYILSRG
+549 WYIQDRSG
-557 YNPGYTG
+557 NPGYSDYSENT
-564 FGQDADRMAN
+564 DRIA
-574 LASVFPVIFFLV
+574 AVGDVFPLIFFIV

-600 EQRTQ
+600 EQRIEMGT
-605 IGLMKALGYGRW
+605 MKALGYGGW
-617 DISKKYLCYG
+617 QIAMKY
-627 LFPSLAGSLLGIIIG
+627 
-642 HIVFPTMIYV
+642 
-652 SYQIMYEMPNIRLSL
+652 
-667 YPGICIWATIAAVA
+667 AVYA
-681 CTTLSTLW
+681 MS
-689 ACISTLT
+689 ACISGGVVGAIIGFKLFPYVIMKGYSIMYYLGKLETPYRADIAFMAIAAMAVCTAAATFSACYASLKEV
-696 DSPANLMRPKAPKAG
+696 PATLMRPKAPKAG

-757 LVTAFGLNDSIIEK
+757 LVTAFGLNDSIFGIIEK

-833 GVESAGSMAGRI
+833 GVESAESMGGRVS
-845 NLHNG
+845 LHNG
-850 GAPVTLDDSGVVV
+850 GTPVTLDDSGVVV

-1036 LVFGKIMHLFVIRTC
+1036 LLFGKIMHLFVIRTC

-1069 AFALTIA
+1069 AFALTIV

>member
-1 VTALRKD
+1 MNALTLKN
-8 LIREIKNSKNR
+8 LLREIKRTFTK
-19 FLSIAILIALAVAF
+19 FLSIFAICALGVAF
-33 LSGLKATAPDMK
+33 FAGIRATSPDMK
-45 NTGDEYLD
+45 EAGDRLYNTYNLS
-53 KQQLMD
+53 D
-59 IQVLSTLGLTKG
+59 ISVISTSGLT
-71 DIKALGA
+71 A
-78 QDNIERA
+78 DNIRDLESIEGIQAVRA
-85 VGAYCIDAWA
+85 SLFVDAMARGTGEKEKNLRLYSMPIKLKSEYAPLIDLIPDY
-95 GDLVAKAYSITDGMN
+95 GIDTSPEYEMN
-110 LLTVTSGRMPESP
+110 GVEIVSGRMPLNDTETALDYTLEGSLVKQLGDEITLTTSGGTVTLRVVGFIRSP
-123 DECIVDKN
+123 
-131 LLEKM
+131 M
-136 KISVGDSITIDPSD
+136 
-150 DYEDCLT
+150 
-157 HKNFTIV
+157 
-164 GTAVSP
+164 
-170 YYISV
+170 YISMF
-175 ERGSASIGS
+175 ERGTSSIGNGTSDGFAYAS
-184 GNVRAYVYLPEGAF
+184 GNAISSLGTKLPVMS
-198 DLDYYTVAY
+198 LLNTYYTRADIVISGKEGLSAY
-207 AKVKGAQELTAFTD
+207 SD
-221 EYDDYIDDVM
+221 EY
-231 DSLKDF
+231 
-237 GDRRAKLRYDDI
+237 
-249 IDEAQGKIDDAQKE
+249 E
-263 LDDKEKEADEKLS
+263 
-276 DAEQELKDARRKLDK
+276 
-291 GWREYRDGKK
+291 
-301 ELEESLPKLC
+301 
-311 DAECE
+311 
-316 LADARQELI
+316 
-325 EGEQEYQK
+325 
-333 GLDEYNFGYAQYAE
+333 
-347 NKRKLDAAKA
+347 
-357 QLDAAK
+357 
-363 QQLDAAKQIPDQ
+363 
-375 IAKLEGDITA
+375 
-385 LEAQKKL
+385 
-392 LDPNDQE
+392 
-399 YKAIEARITELSA
+399 
-412 KKAALVSASMSD
+412 ALVNEVTDRIEDYASTQSG
-424 TEIAAAQ
+424 T
-431 AKIDAGMAE
+431 
-440 YNAGKQELDAAKAQL
+440 
-455 DAAKK
+455 
-460 KLDEGYEELQDG
+460 
-472 KRKYRE
+472 
-478 GVEELQDGWKK
+478 
-489 YYEGIDEL
+489 
-497 PKAYKKLKDGEK
+497 
-509 EYADGLEEYEDAK
+509 
-522 REAEEKIADAKKKL
+522 
-536 ADARRK
+536 
-542 VADIETC
+542 
-549 KWYILSRG
+549 WYIQDRSG
-557 YNPGYTG
+557 NPGYSDYSENT
-564 FGQDADRMAN
+564 DRIA
-574 LASVFPVIFFLV
+574 AVGDVFPLIFFIV

-600 EQRTQ
+600 EQRIEMGT
-605 IGLMKALGYGRW
+605 MKALGYGGW
-617 DISKKYLCYG
+617 QIAMKY
-627 LFPSLAGSLLGIIIG
+627 
-642 HIVFPTMIYV
+642 
-652 SYQIMYEMPNIRLSL
+652 
-667 YPGICIWATIAAVA
+667 AVYA
-681 CTTLSTLW
+681 MS
-689 ACISTLT
+689 ACISGGVVGAIIGFKLFPYVIMKGYSIMYYLGKLETPYRADIAFMAIAAMAVCTAAATFSACYASLKEV
-696 DSPANLMRPKAPKAG
+696 PATLMRPKAPKAG

-757 LVTAFGLNDSIIEK
+757 LVTAFGLNDSIFGIIEK

-869 TLSIKA
+869 TLSIKV

-962 VWDSLSILNYVVL
+962 VLDSLSILNYVVL

-1017 YAYIFRENNAL
+1017 YDYIFRENNAL

-1036 LVFGKIMHLFVIRTC
+1036 LLFGKIMHLFVIRTC

-1069 AFALTIA
+1069 AFALTIV

>member
-1 VTALRKD
+1 MNALTLKN
-8 LIREIKNSKNR
+8 LLREIKRTFTK
-19 FLSIAILIALAVAF
+19 FLSIFAICALGVAF
-33 LSGLKATAPDMK
+33 FAGIRATSPDMK
-45 NTGDEYLD
+45 EAGDRLYNTYNLS
-53 KQQLMD
+53 D
-59 IQVLSTLGLTKG
+59 ISVISTSGLT
-71 DIKALGA
+71 A
-78 QDNIERA
+78 DNIRDLESIEGIQAVRA
-85 VGAYCIDAWA
+85 SLFVDAMARGTGEKEKNLRLYSMPIKLKSEYAPLIDLIPDY
-95 GDLVAKAYSITDGMN
+95 GIDTSPEYEMN
-110 LLTVTSGRMPESP
+110 GVEIVSGRMPLNDTETALDYTLEGSLVKQLGDEITLTTSGGTVTLRVVGFIRSP
-123 DECIVDKN
+123 
-131 LLEKM
+131 M
-136 KISVGDSITIDPSD
+136 
-150 DYEDCLT
+150 
-157 HKNFTIV
+157 
-164 GTAVSP
+164 
-170 YYISV
+170 YISMF
-175 ERGSASIGS
+175 ERGTSSIGNGTSDGFAYAS
-184 GNVRAYVYLPEGAF
+184 GNAISSLGTKLPVMS
-198 DLDYYTVAY
+198 LLNTYYTRADIVISGKEGLSAY
-207 AKVKGAQELTAFTD
+207 SD
-221 EYDDYIDDVM
+221 EY
-231 DSLKDF
+231 
-237 GDRRAKLRYDDI
+237 
-249 IDEAQGKIDDAQKE
+249 E
-263 LDDKEKEADEKLS
+263 
-276 DAEQELKDARRKLDK
+276 
-291 GWREYRDGKK
+291 
-301 ELEESLPKLC
+301 
-311 DAECE
+311 
-316 LADARQELI
+316 
-325 EGEQEYQK
+325 
-333 GLDEYNFGYAQYAE
+333 
-347 NKRKLDAAKA
+347 
-357 QLDAAK
+357 
-363 QQLDAAKQIPDQ
+363 
-375 IAKLEGDITA
+375 
-385 LEAQKKL
+385 
-392 LDPNDQE
+392 
-399 YKAIEARITELSA
+399 
-412 KKAALVSASMSD
+412 ALVNEVTDRIEDYASTQSG
-424 TEIAAAQ
+424 T
-431 AKIDAGMAE
+431 
-440 YNAGKQELDAAKAQL
+440 
-455 DAAKK
+455 
-460 KLDEGYEELQDG
+460 
-472 KRKYRE
+472 
-478 GVEELQDGWKK
+478 
-489 YYEGIDEL
+489 
-497 PKAYKKLKDGEK
+497 
-509 EYADGLEEYEDAK
+509 
-522 REAEEKIADAKKKL
+522 
-536 ADARRK
+536 
-542 VADIETC
+542 
-549 KWYILSRG
+549 WYIQDRSG
-557 YNPGYTG
+557 NPGYSDYSENT
-564 FGQDADRMAN
+564 DRIA
-574 LASVFPVIFFLV
+574 AVGDVFPLIFFIV

-600 EQRTQ
+600 EQRIEMGT
-605 IGLMKALGYGRW
+605 MKALGYGGW
-617 DISKKYLCYG
+617 QIAMKY
-627 LFPSLAGSLLGIIIG
+627 
-642 HIVFPTMIYV
+642 
-652 SYQIMYEMPNIRLSL
+652 
-667 YPGICIWATIAAVA
+667 AVYA
-681 CTTLSTLW
+681 MS
-689 ACISTLT
+689 ACISGGVVGAIIGFKLFPYVIMKGYSIMYYLGKLETPYRADIAFMAIAAMAVCTAAATFSACYASLKEV
-696 DSPANLMRPKAPKAG
+696 PATLMRPKAPKAG

-757 LVTAFGLNDSIIEK
+757 LVTAFGLNDSIFGIIEK

-833 GVESAGSMAGRI
+833 GVESAESMAGRVS
-845 NLHNG
+845 LHNG

-869 TLSIKA
+869 TLSIKV

-905 ITAAYYETVFGKAM
+905 ITAAYYETVFGKAI

-956 GSIYDS
+956 GSIYAS

>member
-1 VTALRKD
+1 MNALTLKN
-8 LIREIKNSKNR
+8 LLREIKRTFTK
-19 FLSIAILIALAVAF
+19 FLSIFAICALGVAF
-33 LSGLKATAPDMK
+33 FAGIRATSPDMK
-45 NTGDEYLD
+45 EAGDRLYNTYNLS
-53 KQQLMD
+53 D
-59 IQVLSTLGLTKG
+59 ISVISTSGLT
-71 DIKALGA
+71 A
-78 QDNIERA
+78 DNIRDLESIEGIQAVRA
-85 VGAYCIDAWA
+85 SLFVDAMARGTGEKEKNLRLYSMPIKLKSEYAPLIDLIPDY
-95 GDLVAKAYSITDGMN
+95 GIDTSPEYEMN
-110 LLTVTSGRMPESP
+110 GVEIVSGRMPL
-123 DECIVDKN
+123 N
-131 LLEKM
+131 
-136 KISVGDSITIDPSD
+136 
-150 DYEDCLT
+150 
-157 HKNFTIV
+157 
-164 GTAVSP
+164 
-170 YYISV
+170 
-175 ERGSASIGS
+175 
-184 GNVRAYVYLPEGAF
+184 
-198 DLDYYTVAY
+198 
-207 AKVKGAQELTAFTD
+207 
-221 EYDDYIDDVM
+221 
-231 DSLKDF
+231 
-237 GDRRAKLRYDDI
+237 
-249 IDEAQGKIDDAQKE
+249 
-263 LDDKEKEADEKLS
+263 
-276 DAEQELKDARRKLDK
+276 
-291 GWREYRDGKK
+291 
-301 ELEESLPKLC
+301 
-311 DAECE
+311 
-316 LADARQELI
+316 
-325 EGEQEYQK
+325 
-333 GLDEYNFGYAQYAE
+333 
-347 NKRKLDAAKA
+347 
-357 QLDAAK
+357 
-363 QQLDAAKQIPDQ
+363 
-375 IAKLEGDITA
+375 
-385 LEAQKKL
+385 
-392 LDPNDQE
+392 
-399 YKAIEARITELSA
+399 
-412 KKAALVSASMSD
+412 D
-424 TEIAAAQ
+424 TEIALDNTLEGSLVKQ
-431 AKIDAGMAE
+431 LGDEITLTTAGGSVTLRVVGFIRSPMYISLFERGTSSIGNGTSDGFA
-440 YNAGKQELDAAKAQL
+440 YASGNAISSLGTKLPVMSLLNTYYTRADIVISGK
-455 DAAKK
+455 
-460 KLDEGYEELQDG
+460 EGLS
-472 KRKYRE
+472 
-478 GVEELQDGWKK
+478 
-489 YYEGIDEL
+489 
-497 PKAYKKLKDGEK
+497 AYSD
-509 EYADGLEEYEDAK
+509 EYEALVNEVTD
-522 REAEEKIADAKKKL
+522 R
-536 ADARRK
+536 
-542 VADIETC
+542 IEDYASTQSGT
-549 KWYILSRG
+549 WYIQDRSG
-557 YNPGYTG
+557 NPGYSDYSENT
-564 FGQDADRMAN
+564 DRIA
-574 LASVFPVIFFLV
+574 AVGDVFPLIFFIV

-600 EQRTQ
+600 EQRIEMGT
-605 IGLMKALGYGRW
+605 MKALGYGGW
-617 DISKKYLCYG
+617 QIAMKY
-627 LFPSLAGSLLGIIIG
+627 
-642 HIVFPTMIYV
+642 
-652 SYQIMYEMPNIRLSL
+652 
-667 YPGICIWATIAAVA
+667 AAYA
-681 CTTLSTLW
+681 MS
-689 ACISTLT
+689 ACISGGVVGAIIGFKLFPYVIMKGYSIMYYLGKLETPYRADIAFMAIAAMAVCTAAATFSACYASLKEVSAT
-696 DSPANLMRPKAPKAG
+696 LMRPKAPKAG

-757 LVTAFGLNDSIIEK
+757 LVTAFGLNDSIFGIIEK

-956 GSIYDS
+956 ESIYAS

-1017 YAYIFRENNAL
+1017 YDYIFRENNAL

-1069 AFALTIA
+1069 AFALTIV

>member
-1 VTALRKD
+1 MNALTLKN
-8 LIREIKNSKNR
+8 LLREIKRTFTK
-19 FLSIAILIALAVAF
+19 FLSIFAICALGVAF
-33 LSGLKATAPDMK
+33 FAGIRATSPDMK
-45 NTGDEYLD
+45 EAGDRLYNTYNLS
-53 KQQLMD
+53 D
-59 IQVLSTLGLTKG
+59 ISVISTSGLT
-71 DIKALGA
+71 A
-78 QDNIERA
+78 DNIRDLESIEGIQAVRA
-85 VGAYCIDAWA
+85 SLFVDAMARGTGEKEKNLRLYSMPIKLKSEYAPLIDLIPDY
-95 GDLVAKAYSITDGMN
+95 GIDTSPEYEMN
-110 LLTVTSGRMPESP
+110 GVEIVSGRMPL
-123 DECIVDKN
+123 N
-131 LLEKM
+131 
-136 KISVGDSITIDPSD
+136 
-150 DYEDCLT
+150 
-157 HKNFTIV
+157 
-164 GTAVSP
+164 
-170 YYISV
+170 
-175 ERGSASIGS
+175 
-184 GNVRAYVYLPEGAF
+184 
-198 DLDYYTVAY
+198 
-207 AKVKGAQELTAFTD
+207 
-221 EYDDYIDDVM
+221 
-231 DSLKDF
+231 
-237 GDRRAKLRYDDI
+237 
-249 IDEAQGKIDDAQKE
+249 
-263 LDDKEKEADEKLS
+263 
-276 DAEQELKDARRKLDK
+276 
-291 GWREYRDGKK
+291 
-301 ELEESLPKLC
+301 
-311 DAECE
+311 
-316 LADARQELI
+316 
-325 EGEQEYQK
+325 
-333 GLDEYNFGYAQYAE
+333 
-347 NKRKLDAAKA
+347 
-357 QLDAAK
+357 
-363 QQLDAAKQIPDQ
+363 
-375 IAKLEGDITA
+375 
-385 LEAQKKL
+385 
-392 LDPNDQE
+392 
-399 YKAIEARITELSA
+399 
-412 KKAALVSASMSD
+412 D
-424 TEIAAAQ
+424 TEIALDNTLDGSLVKQ
-431 AKIDAGMAE
+431 LGDEITLTTAGGSVTLRVVGFIRSPMYISLFERGTSSIGNGTSDGFA
-440 YNAGKQELDAAKAQL
+440 YASGNAISSLGTKLPVMSLLNTYYTRADIVISGK
-455 DAAKK
+455 
-460 KLDEGYEELQDG
+460 EGLS
-472 KRKYRE
+472 
-478 GVEELQDGWKK
+478 
-489 YYEGIDEL
+489 
-497 PKAYKKLKDGEK
+497 AYSD
-509 EYADGLEEYEDAK
+509 EYEALVNEVTD
-522 REAEEKIADAKKKL
+522 R
-536 ADARRK
+536 
-542 VADIETC
+542 IEDYASTQSGT
-549 KWYILSRG
+549 WYIQDRSG
-557 YNPGYTG
+557 NPGYSDYSENT
-564 FGQDADRMAN
+564 DRIA
-574 LASVFPVIFFLV
+574 AVGDVFPLIFFIV

-600 EQRTQ
+600 EQRIEMGT
-605 IGLMKALGYGRW
+605 MKALGYGGW
-617 DISKKYLCYG
+617 QIAMKY
-627 LFPSLAGSLLGIIIG
+627 
-642 HIVFPTMIYV
+642 
-652 SYQIMYEMPNIRLSL
+652 
-667 YPGICIWATIAAVA
+667 AAYA
-681 CTTLSTLW
+681 MS
-689 ACISTLT
+689 ACISGGVVGAIIGFKLFPYVIMKGYSIMYYLGKLETPYRADIAFMAIAAMAVCTAAATFSACYASLKEV
-696 DSPANLMRPKAPKAG
+696 PATLMRPKAPKAG

-757 LVTAFGLNDSIIEK
+757 LVTAFGLNDSIFGIIEK

-822 GGRSQSGVHLL
+822 GGRSQSGVHML

-869 TLSIKA
+869 TLSIKV

-956 GSIYDS
+956 ESIYDS

-1028 SVIGAFVG
+1028 SVIGAFLG

-1069 AFALTIA
+1069 AFALTIV

>member
-1 VTALRKD
+1 MNALTLKN
-8 LIREIKNSKNR
+8 LLREIKRTFTK
-19 FLSIAILIALAVAF
+19 FLSIFAICALGVAF
-33 LSGLKATAPDMK
+33 FAGIRATSPDMK
-45 NTGDEYLD
+45 EAGDRLYNTYNLS
-53 KQQLMD
+53 D
-59 IQVLSTLGLTKG
+59 ISVISTSGLT
-71 DIKALGA
+71 A
-78 QDNIERA
+78 DNIRDLESIEGIQAVRA
-85 VGAYCIDAWA
+85 SLFVDAMARGTGEKEKNLRLYSMPIKLKSEYAPLIDLIPDY
-95 GDLVAKAYSITDGMN
+95 GIDTSPEYEMN
-110 LLTVTSGRMPESP
+110 GVEIVSGRMPL
-123 DECIVDKN
+123 N
-131 LLEKM
+131 
-136 KISVGDSITIDPSD
+136 
-150 DYEDCLT
+150 
-157 HKNFTIV
+157 
-164 GTAVSP
+164 
-170 YYISV
+170 
-175 ERGSASIGS
+175 
-184 GNVRAYVYLPEGAF
+184 
-198 DLDYYTVAY
+198 
-207 AKVKGAQELTAFTD
+207 
-221 EYDDYIDDVM
+221 
-231 DSLKDF
+231 
-237 GDRRAKLRYDDI
+237 
-249 IDEAQGKIDDAQKE
+249 
-263 LDDKEKEADEKLS
+263 
-276 DAEQELKDARRKLDK
+276 
-291 GWREYRDGKK
+291 
-301 ELEESLPKLC
+301 
-311 DAECE
+311 
-316 LADARQELI
+316 
-325 EGEQEYQK
+325 
-333 GLDEYNFGYAQYAE
+333 
-347 NKRKLDAAKA
+347 
-357 QLDAAK
+357 
-363 QQLDAAKQIPDQ
+363 
-375 IAKLEGDITA
+375 
-385 LEAQKKL
+385 
-392 LDPNDQE
+392 
-399 YKAIEARITELSA
+399 
-412 KKAALVSASMSD
+412 D
-424 TEIAAAQ
+424 TEIALDNTLEGSLVKQLGDEITLTTSGGTVTLRVVGFIRSPMYISMFERGTSSIGNGTSDGFAYAS
-431 AKIDAGMAE
+431 G
-440 YNAGKQELDAAKAQL
+440 NAISSLGTKLPVMSLLNTYYTRADIVISGK
-455 DAAKK
+455 
-460 KLDEGYEELQDG
+460 EGLS
-472 KRKYRE
+472 
-478 GVEELQDGWKK
+478 
-489 YYEGIDEL
+489 
-497 PKAYKKLKDGEK
+497 AYSD
-509 EYADGLEEYEDAK
+509 EYEALVNEVTD
-522 REAEEKIADAKKKL
+522 R
-536 ADARRK
+536 
-542 VADIETC
+542 IEDYASTQSGT
-549 KWYILSRG
+549 WYIQDRSG
-557 YNPGYTG
+557 NPGYSDYSENT
-564 FGQDADRMAN
+564 DRIA
-574 LASVFPVIFFLV
+574 AVGDVFPLIFFIV

-600 EQRTQ
+600 EQRIEMGT
-605 IGLMKALGYGRW
+605 MKALGYGGW
-617 DISKKYLCYG
+617 QIAMKY
-627 LFPSLAGSLLGIIIG
+627 
-642 HIVFPTMIYV
+642 
-652 SYQIMYEMPNIRLSL
+652 
-667 YPGICIWATIAAVA
+667 AVYA
-681 CTTLSTLW
+681 MS
-689 ACISTLT
+689 ACISGGVVGAIIGFKLFPYVIMKGYSIMYYLGKLETPYRADIAFMAIAAMAVCTAAATFSACYASLKEV
-696 DSPANLMRPKAPKAG
+696 PATLMRPKAPKAG

-757 LVTAFGLNDSIIEK
+757 LVTAFGLNDSIFGIIEK

-869 TLSIKA
+869 TLSIKV

-919 QYNGFM
+919 LYNGFM

-956 GSIYDS
+956 GSIYAS

-1017 YAYIFRENNAL
+1017 YDYIFRENNAL

-1036 LVFGKIMHLFVIRTC
+1036 LLFGKIMHLFVIRTC

-1069 AFALTIA
+1069 AFALTIV

>member
-1 VTALRKD
+1 MNALTLKN
-8 LIREIKNSKNR
+8 LLREIKRTFTK
-19 FLSIAILIALAVAF
+19 FLSIFAICALGVAF
-33 LSGLKATAPDMK
+33 FAGIRATSPDMK
-45 NTGDEYLD
+45 EAGDRLYNTYNLS
-53 KQQLMD
+53 D
-59 IQVLSTLGLTKG
+59 ISVISTSGLT
-71 DIKALGA
+71 A
-78 QDNIERA
+78 DNIRDLESIEGIRA
-85 VGAYCIDAWA
+85 VRASLFVDAMARGTGEKEKNLRLYSMPIKLKSEYVPLIDLIPDY
-95 GDLVAKAYSITDGMN
+95 GIDTSPEYEMN
-110 LLTVTSGRMPESP
+110 GVEIVSGRMPLNDTETALDYTLEGSLVKQLGDEITLTTSGGTVMLRVVGFIRSP
-123 DECIVDKN
+123 
-131 LLEKM
+131 M
-136 KISVGDSITIDPSD
+136 
-150 DYEDCLT
+150 
-157 HKNFTIV
+157 
-164 GTAVSP
+164 
-170 YYISV
+170 YISMF
-175 ERGSASIGS
+175 ERGTSSIGNGTSDGFAYAS
-184 GNVRAYVYLPEGAF
+184 GNAISSLGTKLPVMS
-198 DLDYYTVAY
+198 LLNTYYTRADIVISGKEGLSAY
-207 AKVKGAQELTAFTD
+207 SD
-221 EYDDYIDDVM
+221 EY
-231 DSLKDF
+231 
-237 GDRRAKLRYDDI
+237 
-249 IDEAQGKIDDAQKE
+249 E
-263 LDDKEKEADEKLS
+263 
-276 DAEQELKDARRKLDK
+276 
-291 GWREYRDGKK
+291 
-301 ELEESLPKLC
+301 
-311 DAECE
+311 
-316 LADARQELI
+316 
-325 EGEQEYQK
+325 
-333 GLDEYNFGYAQYAE
+333 
-347 NKRKLDAAKA
+347 
-357 QLDAAK
+357 
-363 QQLDAAKQIPDQ
+363 
-375 IAKLEGDITA
+375 
-385 LEAQKKL
+385 
-392 LDPNDQE
+392 
-399 YKAIEARITELSA
+399 
-412 KKAALVSASMSD
+412 ALVNEVTDRIEDYASTQSG
-424 TEIAAAQ
+424 T
-431 AKIDAGMAE
+431 
-440 YNAGKQELDAAKAQL
+440 
-455 DAAKK
+455 
-460 KLDEGYEELQDG
+460 
-472 KRKYRE
+472 
-478 GVEELQDGWKK
+478 
-489 YYEGIDEL
+489 
-497 PKAYKKLKDGEK
+497 
-509 EYADGLEEYEDAK
+509 
-522 REAEEKIADAKKKL
+522 
-536 ADARRK
+536 
-542 VADIETC
+542 
-549 KWYILSRG
+549 WYIQDRSG
-557 YNPGYTG
+557 NPGYSDYSENT
-564 FGQDADRMAN
+564 DRIA
-574 LASVFPVIFFLV
+574 AVGDVFPLIFFIV

-600 EQRTQ
+600 EQRIEMGT
-605 IGLMKALGYGRW
+605 MKALGYGGW
-617 DISKKYLCYG
+617 QIAMKY
-627 LFPSLAGSLLGIIIG
+627 
-642 HIVFPTMIYV
+642 
-652 SYQIMYEMPNIRLSL
+652 
-667 YPGICIWATIAAVA
+667 AVYA
-681 CTTLSTLW
+681 MS
-689 ACISTLT
+689 ACISGGVVGAIIGFKLFPYVIMKGYSIMYYLGKLETPYRADIAFMAIAAMAVCTAAATFSACYASLKEV
-696 DSPANLMRPKAPKAG
+696 PATLMRPKAPKAG

-757 LVTAFGLNDSIIEK
+757 LVTAFGLNDSIFGIIEK

-833 GVESAGSMAGRI
+833 GVESAESMAGRI

-919 QYNGFM
+919 QYNGLM

-956 GSIYDS
+956 ESIYAS

-1036 LVFGKIMHLFVIRTC
+1036 LLFGKIMHLFVIRTC

-1069 AFALTIA
+1069 AFALTIV

>member
-1 VTALRKD
+1 MNALTLKN
-8 LIREIKNSKNR
+8 LLREIKRTFTK
-19 FLSIAILIALAVAF
+19 FLSIFAICALGVAF
-33 LSGLKATAPDMK
+33 FAGIRATSPDMK
-45 NTGDEYLD
+45 EAGDRLYNTYNLS
-53 KQQLMD
+53 D
-59 IQVLSTLGLTKG
+59 ISVISTSGLT
-71 DIKALGA
+71 A
-78 QDNIERA
+78 DNIRDLESIEGIQAVRA
-85 VGAYCIDAWA
+85 SLFVDAMARGTGEKEKNLRLYSMPIKLKSEYAPLIDLIPDY
-95 GDLVAKAYSITDGMN
+95 GIDTSPEYEMN
-110 LLTVTSGRMPESP
+110 GVEIVSGRMPLNDTETALDYTLEGSLVKQLGDEITLTTSGGTVTLRVVGFIRSP
-123 DECIVDKN
+123 
-131 LLEKM
+131 M
-136 KISVGDSITIDPSD
+136 
-150 DYEDCLT
+150 
-157 HKNFTIV
+157 
-164 GTAVSP
+164 
-170 YYISV
+170 YISMF
-175 ERGSASIGS
+175 ERGTSSIGNGTSDGFAYAS
-184 GNVRAYVYLPEGAF
+184 GNAISSLGTKLPVMS
-198 DLDYYTVAY
+198 LLNTYYTRADIVISGKEGLSAY
-207 AKVKGAQELTAFTD
+207 SD
-221 EYDDYIDDVM
+221 EY
-231 DSLKDF
+231 
-237 GDRRAKLRYDDI
+237 
-249 IDEAQGKIDDAQKE
+249 E
-263 LDDKEKEADEKLS
+263 
-276 DAEQELKDARRKLDK
+276 
-291 GWREYRDGKK
+291 
-301 ELEESLPKLC
+301 
-311 DAECE
+311 
-316 LADARQELI
+316 
-325 EGEQEYQK
+325 
-333 GLDEYNFGYAQYAE
+333 
-347 NKRKLDAAKA
+347 
-357 QLDAAK
+357 
-363 QQLDAAKQIPDQ
+363 
-375 IAKLEGDITA
+375 
-385 LEAQKKL
+385 
-392 LDPNDQE
+392 
-399 YKAIEARITELSA
+399 
-412 KKAALVSASMSD
+412 ALVNEVTDRIEDYASTQSG
-424 TEIAAAQ
+424 T
-431 AKIDAGMAE
+431 
-440 YNAGKQELDAAKAQL
+440 
-455 DAAKK
+455 
-460 KLDEGYEELQDG
+460 
-472 KRKYRE
+472 
-478 GVEELQDGWKK
+478 
-489 YYEGIDEL
+489 
-497 PKAYKKLKDGEK
+497 
-509 EYADGLEEYEDAK
+509 
-522 REAEEKIADAKKKL
+522 
-536 ADARRK
+536 
-542 VADIETC
+542 
-549 KWYILSRG
+549 WYIQDRSG
-557 YNPGYTG
+557 NPGYSDYSENT
-564 FGQDADRMAN
+564 DRIA
-574 LASVFPVIFFLV
+574 AVGDVFPLIFFIV

-600 EQRTQ
+600 EQRIEMGT
-605 IGLMKALGYGRW
+605 MKALGYGGW
-617 DISKKYLCYG
+617 QIAMKY
-627 LFPSLAGSLLGIIIG
+627 
-642 HIVFPTMIYV
+642 
-652 SYQIMYEMPNIRLSL
+652 
-667 YPGICIWATIAAVA
+667 AAYA
-681 CTTLSTLW
+681 MS
-689 ACISTLT
+689 ACISGGVVGAIIGFKLFPYVIMKGYSIMYYLGKLETPYRADIAFMAIAAMAVCTAAATFSACYASLKEV
-696 DSPANLMRPKAPKAG
+696 PATLMRPKAPKAG

-757 LVTAFGLNDSIIEK
+757 LVTAFGLNDSIFGIIEK

-833 GVESAGSMAGRI
+833 GVESAESMAGRI

-869 TLSIKA
+869 TLSIKV

-885 EDHLMRVI
+885 EDHFMRVI

-956 GSIYDS
+956 ESIYAS

-1036 LVFGKIMHLFVIRTC
+1036 LLFGKIMHLFVIRTC

-1069 AFALTIA
+1069 AFALTIV

>member
-1 VTALRKD
+1 MNALTLKN
-8 LIREIKNSKNR
+8 LLREIKRTFTK
-19 FLSIAILIALAVAF
+19 FLSIFAICALGVAF
-33 LSGLKATAPDMK
+33 FAGIRATSPDMK
-45 NTGDEYLD
+45 EAGDRLYNTYNLS
-53 KQQLMD
+53 D
-59 IQVLSTLGLTKG
+59 ISVISTSGLT
-71 DIKALGA
+71 A
-78 QDNIERA
+78 DNIRDLEKIEGVKAVRA
-85 VGAYCIDAWA
+85 SLFVDAMAKGTGEKEKNLRLYSMPIKLKSEYAPLIDLIPDY
-95 GDLVAKAYSITDGMN
+95 GIDTSPEYDMN
-110 LLTVTSGRMPESP
+110 GVEIVSGRMPL
-123 DECIVDKN
+123 N
-131 LLEKM
+131 
-136 KISVGDSITIDPSD
+136 
-150 DYEDCLT
+150 
-157 HKNFTIV
+157 
-164 GTAVSP
+164 
-170 YYISV
+170 
-175 ERGSASIGS
+175 
-184 GNVRAYVYLPEGAF
+184 
-198 DLDYYTVAY
+198 
-207 AKVKGAQELTAFTD
+207 
-221 EYDDYIDDVM
+221 
-231 DSLKDF
+231 
-237 GDRRAKLRYDDI
+237 
-249 IDEAQGKIDDAQKE
+249 
-263 LDDKEKEADEKLS
+263 
-276 DAEQELKDARRKLDK
+276 
-291 GWREYRDGKK
+291 
-301 ELEESLPKLC
+301 
-311 DAECE
+311 
-316 LADARQELI
+316 
-325 EGEQEYQK
+325 
-333 GLDEYNFGYAQYAE
+333 
-347 NKRKLDAAKA
+347 
-357 QLDAAK
+357 
-363 QQLDAAKQIPDQ
+363 
-375 IAKLEGDITA
+375 
-385 LEAQKKL
+385 
-392 LDPNDQE
+392 
-399 YKAIEARITELSA
+399 
-412 KKAALVSASMSD
+412 D
-424 TEIAAAQ
+424 TEIALDNTLEGSLVKQ
-431 AKIDAGMAE
+431 LGDEITLTTAGGSVTLRVVGFIRSPMYISLFERGTSSIGNGTSDGFA
-440 YNAGKQELDAAKAQL
+440 YASGNAISSLGTKLPVMSLLNTYYTRADIVISGK
-455 DAAKK
+455 
-460 KLDEGYEELQDG
+460 EGLS
-472 KRKYRE
+472 
-478 GVEELQDGWKK
+478 
-489 YYEGIDEL
+489 
-497 PKAYKKLKDGEK
+497 AYSD
-509 EYADGLEEYEDAK
+509 EYEALVNEVTDRIDDYAS
-522 REAEEKIADAKKKL
+522 
-536 ADARRK
+536 
-542 VADIETC
+542 TQSGT
-549 KWYILSRG
+549 WYVQGRSG
-557 YNPGYTG
+557 NPGYSDYSENT
-564 FGQDADRMAN
+564 DRIA
-574 LASVFPVIFFLV
+574 AVGDVFPLIFFIV

-600 EQRTQ
+600 EQRIEMGT
-605 IGLMKALGYGRW
+605 MKALGYGGW
-617 DISKKYLCYG
+617 QIAMKY
-627 LFPSLAGSLLGIIIG
+627 
-642 HIVFPTMIYV
+642 
-652 SYQIMYEMPNIRLSL
+652 
-667 YPGICIWATIAAVA
+667 AVYA
-681 CTTLSTLW
+681 MS
-689 ACISTLT
+689 ACISGGVVGAIIGFKLFPYVIMKGYSIMYYLGKLETPYRADIAFMAIAAMAVCTAAATFSACYASLKEV
-696 DSPANLMRPKAPKAG
+696 PATLMRPKAPKAG

-757 LVTAFGLNDSIIEK
+757 LVTAFGINDSIFGIIEK

-833 GVESAGSMAGRI
+833 GVESAESMAGRVS
-845 NLHNG
+845 LHNG
-850 GAPVTLDDSGVVV
+850 GTPVTLDDSGVVV

-905 ITAAYYETVFGKAM
+905 ITAAYYENVFGKAM

-956 GSIYDS
+956 DSIYAS

-1069 AFALTIA
+1069 AFALTIV

>member
-1 VTALRKD
+1 MNALTLKN
-8 LIREIKNSKNR
+8 LLREIKRTFTK
-19 FLSIAILIALAVAF
+19 FLSIFAICALGVAF
-33 LSGLKATAPDMK
+33 FAGIRATSPDMK
-45 NTGDEYLD
+45 EAGDRLYNTYNLS
-53 KQQLMD
+53 D
-59 IQVLSTLGLTKG
+59 ISVISTSGLT
-71 DIKALGA
+71 A
-78 QDNIERA
+78 DNIRDLESIEGIQAVRA
-85 VGAYCIDAWA
+85 SLFVDAMARGTGEKEKNLRLYSMPIKLKSEYVPLIDLIPDY
-95 GDLVAKAYSITDGMN
+95 GIDTSPEYEMN
-110 LLTVTSGRMPESP
+110 GVEIVSGRMPLNDTETALDYTLEGSLVKQLGDEITLTTSGGTVTLRVVGFIRSP
-123 DECIVDKN
+123 
-131 LLEKM
+131 M
-136 KISVGDSITIDPSD
+136 
-150 DYEDCLT
+150 
-157 HKNFTIV
+157 
-164 GTAVSP
+164 
-170 YYISV
+170 YISMF
-175 ERGSASIGS
+175 ERGTSSIGNGTSDGFAYAS
-184 GNVRAYVYLPEGAF
+184 GNAISSLGTKLPVMS
-198 DLDYYTVAY
+198 LLNTYYTRADIVISGKEGLSAY
-207 AKVKGAQELTAFTD
+207 SD
-221 EYDDYIDDVM
+221 EY
-231 DSLKDF
+231 
-237 GDRRAKLRYDDI
+237 
-249 IDEAQGKIDDAQKE
+249 E
-263 LDDKEKEADEKLS
+263 
-276 DAEQELKDARRKLDK
+276 
-291 GWREYRDGKK
+291 
-301 ELEESLPKLC
+301 
-311 DAECE
+311 
-316 LADARQELI
+316 
-325 EGEQEYQK
+325 
-333 GLDEYNFGYAQYAE
+333 
-347 NKRKLDAAKA
+347 
-357 QLDAAK
+357 
-363 QQLDAAKQIPDQ
+363 
-375 IAKLEGDITA
+375 
-385 LEAQKKL
+385 
-392 LDPNDQE
+392 
-399 YKAIEARITELSA
+399 
-412 KKAALVSASMSD
+412 ALVNEVTDRIEDYASTQSG
-424 TEIAAAQ
+424 T
-431 AKIDAGMAE
+431 
-440 YNAGKQELDAAKAQL
+440 
-455 DAAKK
+455 
-460 KLDEGYEELQDG
+460 
-472 KRKYRE
+472 
-478 GVEELQDGWKK
+478 
-489 YYEGIDEL
+489 
-497 PKAYKKLKDGEK
+497 
-509 EYADGLEEYEDAK
+509 
-522 REAEEKIADAKKKL
+522 
-536 ADARRK
+536 
-542 VADIETC
+542 
-549 KWYILSRG
+549 WYIQDRSG
-557 YNPGYTG
+557 NPGYSDYSENT
-564 FGQDADRMAN
+564 DRIA
-574 LASVFPVIFFLV
+574 AVGDVFPLIFFIV

-600 EQRTQ
+600 EQRIEMGT
-605 IGLMKALGYGRW
+605 MKALGYGGW
-617 DISKKYLCYG
+617 QIAMKY
-627 LFPSLAGSLLGIIIG
+627 
-642 HIVFPTMIYV
+642 
-652 SYQIMYEMPNIRLSL
+652 
-667 YPGICIWATIAAVA
+667 AVYA
-681 CTTLSTLW
+681 MS
-689 ACISTLT
+689 ACISGGVVGAIIGFKLFPYVIMKGYSIMYYLGKLETPYRADIAFMAIAAMAVCTAAATFSACYASLKEV
-696 DSPANLMRPKAPKAG
+696 PATLMRPKAPKAG

-757 LVTAFGLNDSIIEK
+757 LVTAFGLNDSIFGIIEK

-869 TLSIKA
+869 TLSIKV

-885 EDHLMRVI
+885 EDHFMRVI

-939 MSTQLLSDS
+939 MSSQLLSDS

-956 GSIYDS
+956 GSIYAS

>member
-1 VTALRKD
+1 MNALTLKN
-8 LIREIKNSKNR
+8 LLREIKRTFTK
-19 FLSIAILIALAVAF
+19 FLSIFAICALGVAF
-33 LSGLKATAPDMK
+33 FAGIRATSPDMK
-45 NTGDEYLD
+45 EAGDRLYNTYNLS
-53 KQQLMD
+53 D
-59 IQVLSTLGLTKG
+59 ISVISTSGLT
-71 DIKALGA
+71 A
-78 QDNIERA
+78 DNIRDLESIEGIQAVRA
-85 VGAYCIDAWA
+85 SLFVDAMARGTDEKEKNLRLYSMPIKLKSEYAPLIDLIPDY
-95 GDLVAKAYSITDGMN
+95 GIDTSPEYEMN
-110 LLTVTSGRMPESP
+110 GVEIVSGRMPLNDTETALDYTLEGSLVKQLGDEITLTTSGGTVTLRVVGFIRSP
-123 DECIVDKN
+123 
-131 LLEKM
+131 M
-136 KISVGDSITIDPSD
+136 
-150 DYEDCLT
+150 
-157 HKNFTIV
+157 
-164 GTAVSP
+164 
-170 YYISV
+170 YISMF
-175 ERGSASIGS
+175 ERGTSSIGNGTSDGFAYAS
-184 GNVRAYVYLPEGAF
+184 GNAISSLGTKLPVMS
-198 DLDYYTVAY
+198 LLNTYYTRADIVISGKEGLSAY
-207 AKVKGAQELTAFTD
+207 SD
-221 EYDDYIDDVM
+221 EY
-231 DSLKDF
+231 
-237 GDRRAKLRYDDI
+237 
-249 IDEAQGKIDDAQKE
+249 E
-263 LDDKEKEADEKLS
+263 
-276 DAEQELKDARRKLDK
+276 
-291 GWREYRDGKK
+291 
-301 ELEESLPKLC
+301 
-311 DAECE
+311 
-316 LADARQELI
+316 
-325 EGEQEYQK
+325 
-333 GLDEYNFGYAQYAE
+333 
-347 NKRKLDAAKA
+347 
-357 QLDAAK
+357 
-363 QQLDAAKQIPDQ
+363 
-375 IAKLEGDITA
+375 
-385 LEAQKKL
+385 
-392 LDPNDQE
+392 
-399 YKAIEARITELSA
+399 
-412 KKAALVSASMSD
+412 ALVNEVTDRIEDYASTQSG
-424 TEIAAAQ
+424 T
-431 AKIDAGMAE
+431 
-440 YNAGKQELDAAKAQL
+440 
-455 DAAKK
+455 
-460 KLDEGYEELQDG
+460 
-472 KRKYRE
+472 
-478 GVEELQDGWKK
+478 
-489 YYEGIDEL
+489 
-497 PKAYKKLKDGEK
+497 
-509 EYADGLEEYEDAK
+509 
-522 REAEEKIADAKKKL
+522 
-536 ADARRK
+536 
-542 VADIETC
+542 
-549 KWYILSRG
+549 WYIQDRSG
-557 YNPGYTG
+557 NPGYSDYSENT
-564 FGQDADRMAN
+564 DRIA
-574 LASVFPVIFFLV
+574 AVGDVFPLIFFIV

-600 EQRTQ
+600 EQRIEMGT
-605 IGLMKALGYGRW
+605 MKALGYGGW
-617 DISKKYLCYG
+617 QIAMKY
-627 LFPSLAGSLLGIIIG
+627 
-642 HIVFPTMIYV
+642 
-652 SYQIMYEMPNIRLSL
+652 
-667 YPGICIWATIAAVA
+667 AVYA
-681 CTTLSTLW
+681 MS
-689 ACISTLT
+689 ACISGGVVGAIIGFKLFPYVIMKGYSIMYYLGKLETPYRADIAFMAIAAMAVCTAAATFSACYASLKEV
-696 DSPANLMRPKAPKAG
+696 PAKLMRPKAPKAG

-757 LVTAFGLNDSIIEK
+757 LVTAFGLNDSIFGIIEK

-782 AYVYEAMPLAD
+782 AYVYEAMPLGD

-869 TLSIKA
+869 TLSIKV

-919 QYNGFM
+919 LYNGFM

-956 GSIYDS
+956 ESIYAS

-1069 AFALTIA
+1069 AFALTIV

>member
-1 VTALRKD
+1 MNALTLKN
-8 LIREIKNSKNR
+8 LLREIKRTFTK
-19 FLSIAILIALAVAF
+19 FLSIFAICALGVAF
-33 LSGLKATAPDMK
+33 FAGIRATSPDMK
-45 NTGDEYLD
+45 EAGDRLYNTYNLS
-53 KQQLMD
+53 D
-59 IQVLSTLGLTKG
+59 ISVISTSGLT
-71 DIKALGA
+71 A
-78 QDNIERA
+78 DNIRDLESIEGIQAVRA
-85 VGAYCIDAWA
+85 SLFVDAMARGTGEKEKNLRLYSMPIKLKSEYAPLIDLIPDY
-95 GDLVAKAYSITDGMN
+95 GIDTSPEYEMN
-110 LLTVTSGRMPESP
+110 GVEIVSGRMPLNDTETALDYTLEGSLVKQLGDEITLTTSGGTVTLRVVGFIRSP
-123 DECIVDKN
+123 
-131 LLEKM
+131 M
-136 KISVGDSITIDPSD
+136 
-150 DYEDCLT
+150 
-157 HKNFTIV
+157 
-164 GTAVSP
+164 
-170 YYISV
+170 YISMF
-175 ERGSASIGS
+175 ERGTSSIGNGTSDGFAYAS
-184 GNVRAYVYLPEGAF
+184 GNAISSLGTKLPVMS
-198 DLDYYTVAY
+198 LLNTYYTRADIVISGKEGLSAY
-207 AKVKGAQELTAFTD
+207 SD
-221 EYDDYIDDVM
+221 EY
-231 DSLKDF
+231 
-237 GDRRAKLRYDDI
+237 
-249 IDEAQGKIDDAQKE
+249 E
-263 LDDKEKEADEKLS
+263 
-276 DAEQELKDARRKLDK
+276 
-291 GWREYRDGKK
+291 
-301 ELEESLPKLC
+301 
-311 DAECE
+311 
-316 LADARQELI
+316 
-325 EGEQEYQK
+325 
-333 GLDEYNFGYAQYAE
+333 
-347 NKRKLDAAKA
+347 
-357 QLDAAK
+357 
-363 QQLDAAKQIPDQ
+363 
-375 IAKLEGDITA
+375 
-385 LEAQKKL
+385 
-392 LDPNDQE
+392 
-399 YKAIEARITELSA
+399 
-412 KKAALVSASMSD
+412 ALVNEVTDRIEDYASTQSG
-424 TEIAAAQ
+424 T
-431 AKIDAGMAE
+431 
-440 YNAGKQELDAAKAQL
+440 
-455 DAAKK
+455 
-460 KLDEGYEELQDG
+460 
-472 KRKYRE
+472 
-478 GVEELQDGWKK
+478 
-489 YYEGIDEL
+489 
-497 PKAYKKLKDGEK
+497 
-509 EYADGLEEYEDAK
+509 
-522 REAEEKIADAKKKL
+522 
-536 ADARRK
+536 
-542 VADIETC
+542 
-549 KWYILSRG
+549 WYIQDRSG
-557 YNPGYTG
+557 NPGYSDYSENT
-564 FGQDADRMAN
+564 DRIA
-574 LASVFPVIFFLV
+574 AVGDVFPLIFFIV

-600 EQRTQ
+600 EQRIEMGT
-605 IGLMKALGYGRW
+605 MKALGYGGW
-617 DISKKYLCYG
+617 QIAMKY
-627 LFPSLAGSLLGIIIG
+627 
-642 HIVFPTMIYV
+642 
-652 SYQIMYEMPNIRLSL
+652 
-667 YPGICIWATIAAVA
+667 AVYA
-681 CTTLSTLW
+681 MS
-689 ACISTLT
+689 ACISGGVVGAIIGFKLFPYVIMKGYSIMYYLGKLETPYRADIAFMAIAAMAVCTAAATFSACYASLKEV
-696 DSPANLMRPKAPKAG
+696 PATLMRPKAPKAG

-757 LVTAFGLNDSIIEK
+757 LVTAFGLNDSIFGIIEK

-833 GVESAGSMAGRI
+833 GVESAESMAGRVS
-845 NLHNG
+845 LHNG
-850 GAPVTLDDSGVVV
+850 GTPVTLDDSGVVV

-869 TLSIKA
+869 TLSIKV

-956 GSIYDS
+956 GSIYAS

-1069 AFALTIA
+1069 AFALTIV

>member
-1 VTALRKD
+1 MNALTLKN
-8 LIREIKNSKNR
+8 LLREIKRTFTK
-19 FLSIAILIALAVAF
+19 FLSIFAICALGVAF
-33 LSGLKATAPDMK
+33 FAGIRATSPDMK
-45 NTGDEYLD
+45 EAGDRLYNTYNLS
-53 KQQLMD
+53 D
-59 IQVLSTLGLTKG
+59 ISVISTSGLT
-71 DIKALGA
+71 A
-78 QDNIERA
+78 DNIRDLESIEGIQAVRA
-85 VGAYCIDAWA
+85 SLFVDAMARGTGEKEKNLRLYSMPIKLKSEYAPLIDLIPDY
-95 GDLVAKAYSITDGMN
+95 GIDTSPEYEMN
-110 LLTVTSGRMPESP
+110 GVEIVSGRMPL
-123 DECIVDKN
+123 N
-131 LLEKM
+131 
-136 KISVGDSITIDPSD
+136 
-150 DYEDCLT
+150 
-157 HKNFTIV
+157 
-164 GTAVSP
+164 
-170 YYISV
+170 
-175 ERGSASIGS
+175 
-184 GNVRAYVYLPEGAF
+184 
-198 DLDYYTVAY
+198 
-207 AKVKGAQELTAFTD
+207 
-221 EYDDYIDDVM
+221 
-231 DSLKDF
+231 
-237 GDRRAKLRYDDI
+237 
-249 IDEAQGKIDDAQKE
+249 
-263 LDDKEKEADEKLS
+263 
-276 DAEQELKDARRKLDK
+276 
-291 GWREYRDGKK
+291 
-301 ELEESLPKLC
+301 
-311 DAECE
+311 
-316 LADARQELI
+316 
-325 EGEQEYQK
+325 
-333 GLDEYNFGYAQYAE
+333 
-347 NKRKLDAAKA
+347 
-357 QLDAAK
+357 
-363 QQLDAAKQIPDQ
+363 
-375 IAKLEGDITA
+375 
-385 LEAQKKL
+385 
-392 LDPNDQE
+392 
-399 YKAIEARITELSA
+399 
-412 KKAALVSASMSD
+412 D
-424 TEIAAAQ
+424 TEIALDNTLEGSLVKQ
-431 AKIDAGMAE
+431 LGDEITLTTAGGTVTLRVVGFIRSPMYISMFERGTSSIGNGTSDGFA
-440 YNAGKQELDAAKAQL
+440 YASGNAISSLGTKLPVMSLLNTYYTRADIVISGK
-455 DAAKK
+455 
-460 KLDEGYEELQDG
+460 EGLS
-472 KRKYRE
+472 
-478 GVEELQDGWKK
+478 
-489 YYEGIDEL
+489 
-497 PKAYKKLKDGEK
+497 AYSD
-509 EYADGLEEYEDAK
+509 EYEALVNEVTD
-522 REAEEKIADAKKKL
+522 R
-536 ADARRK
+536 
-542 VADIETC
+542 IEDYASTQSGT
-549 KWYILSRG
+549 WYIQDRSG
-557 YNPGYTG
+557 NPGYSDYSENT
-564 FGQDADRMAN
+564 DRIA
-574 LASVFPVIFFLV
+574 AVGDVFPLIFFIV

-600 EQRTQ
+600 EQRIEMGT
-605 IGLMKALGYGRW
+605 MKALGYGGW
-617 DISKKYLCYG
+617 QIAMKY
-627 LFPSLAGSLLGIIIG
+627 
-642 HIVFPTMIYV
+642 
-652 SYQIMYEMPNIRLSL
+652 
-667 YPGICIWATIAAVA
+667 AVYA
-681 CTTLSTLW
+681 MS
-689 ACISTLT
+689 ACISGGVVGAIIGFKLFPYVIMKGYSIMYYLGKLETPYRADIAFMAIAAMAVCTAAATFSACYASLKEV
-696 DSPANLMRPKAPKAG
+696 PATLMRPKAPKAG

-757 LVTAFGLNDSIIEK
+757 LVTAFGLNDSIFGIIEK

-869 TLSIKA
+869 TLSIKI
-875 GDEINMRTGG
+875 GDGINMRTGG

-893 GVADNYVYHYVY
+893 GIADNYVYHYVY

-919 QYNGFM
+919 LYNGFM

-1069 AFALTIA
+1069 AFALTIV

>member
-1 VTALRKD
+1 MNALTLKN
-8 LIREIKNSKNR
+8 LLREIKRTFTK
-19 FLSIAILIALAVAF
+19 FLSIFAICALGVAF
-33 LSGLKATAPDMK
+33 FAGIRATSPDMK
-45 NTGDEYLD
+45 EAGDRLYNTYNLS
-53 KQQLMD
+53 D
-59 IQVLSTLGLTKG
+59 ISVISTSGLT
-71 DIKALGA
+71 A
-78 QDNIERA
+78 DNIRDLESIEGIQAVRA
-85 VGAYCIDAWA
+85 SLFVDAMARGTGEKEKNLRLYSMPIKLKSEYAPLIDLIPDY
-95 GDLVAKAYSITDGMN
+95 GIDTSPEYEMN
-110 LLTVTSGRMPESP
+110 GVEIVSGRMPL
-123 DECIVDKN
+123 N
-131 LLEKM
+131 
-136 KISVGDSITIDPSD
+136 
-150 DYEDCLT
+150 
-157 HKNFTIV
+157 
-164 GTAVSP
+164 
-170 YYISV
+170 
-175 ERGSASIGS
+175 
-184 GNVRAYVYLPEGAF
+184 
-198 DLDYYTVAY
+198 
-207 AKVKGAQELTAFTD
+207 
-221 EYDDYIDDVM
+221 
-231 DSLKDF
+231 
-237 GDRRAKLRYDDI
+237 
-249 IDEAQGKIDDAQKE
+249 
-263 LDDKEKEADEKLS
+263 
-276 DAEQELKDARRKLDK
+276 
-291 GWREYRDGKK
+291 
-301 ELEESLPKLC
+301 
-311 DAECE
+311 
-316 LADARQELI
+316 
-325 EGEQEYQK
+325 
-333 GLDEYNFGYAQYAE
+333 
-347 NKRKLDAAKA
+347 
-357 QLDAAK
+357 
-363 QQLDAAKQIPDQ
+363 
-375 IAKLEGDITA
+375 
-385 LEAQKKL
+385 
-392 LDPNDQE
+392 
-399 YKAIEARITELSA
+399 
-412 KKAALVSASMSD
+412 D
-424 TEIAAAQ
+424 TEIALDNTLEGSLVKQ
-431 AKIDAGMAE
+431 LGDEITLTTAGGSVTLRVVGFIRSPMYISLFERGTSSIGNGTSDGFA
-440 YNAGKQELDAAKAQL
+440 YASGNAISSLGTKLPVMSLLNTYYTRADIVISGK
-455 DAAKK
+455 
-460 KLDEGYEELQDG
+460 EGLS
-472 KRKYRE
+472 
-478 GVEELQDGWKK
+478 
-489 YYEGIDEL
+489 
-497 PKAYKKLKDGEK
+497 AYSD
-509 EYADGLEEYEDAK
+509 EYEALVNEVTD
-522 REAEEKIADAKKKL
+522 R
-536 ADARRK
+536 
-542 VADIETC
+542 IEDYASTQSGT
-549 KWYILSRG
+549 WYIQDRSG
-557 YNPGYTG
+557 NPGYSDYSENT
-564 FGQDADRMAN
+564 DRIA
-574 LASVFPVIFFLV
+574 AVGDVFPLIFFIV

-600 EQRTQ
+600 EQRIEMGT
-605 IGLMKALGYGRW
+605 MKALGYGGW
-617 DISKKYLCYG
+617 QIAMKY
-627 LFPSLAGSLLGIIIG
+627 
-642 HIVFPTMIYV
+642 
-652 SYQIMYEMPNIRLSL
+652 
-667 YPGICIWATIAAVA
+667 AVYA
-681 CTTLSTLW
+681 MS
-689 ACISTLT
+689 ACISGGVVGAIIGFKLFPYVIMKGYSIMYYLGKLETPYRADIAFMAIAAMAVCTAAATFSACYASLKEV
-696 DSPANLMRPKAPKAG
+696 PATLMRPKAPKAG

-757 LVTAFGLNDSIIEK
+757 LVTAFGLNDSIFGIIEK

-822 GGRSQSGVHLL
+822 GGRSQNGVHLL

-869 TLSIKA
+869 TLSIKV

-925 GNLKDGLTDETMDA
+925 GNLKDGLTDGTMDA

-1069 AFALTIA
+1069 AFALTIV

>member
-1 VTALRKD
+1 MNALTLKN
-8 LIREIKNSKNR
+8 LLREIKRTFTK
-19 FLSIAILIALAVAF
+19 FLSIFAICALGVAF
-33 LSGLKATAPDMK
+33 FAGIRATSPDMK
-45 NTGDEYLD
+45 EAGDRLYNTYNLS
-53 KQQLMD
+53 D
-59 IQVLSTLGLTKG
+59 ISVISTSGLT
-71 DIKALGA
+71 A
-78 QDNIERA
+78 DNIRDLESIEGIQAVRA
-85 VGAYCIDAWA
+85 SLFVDAMARGTGEKEKNLRLYSMPIKLKSEYAPLIDLIPDY
-95 GDLVAKAYSITDGMN
+95 GIDTSPEYEMN
-110 LLTVTSGRMPESP
+110 GVEIVSGRMPL
-123 DECIVDKN
+123 N
-131 LLEKM
+131 
-136 KISVGDSITIDPSD
+136 
-150 DYEDCLT
+150 
-157 HKNFTIV
+157 
-164 GTAVSP
+164 
-170 YYISV
+170 
-175 ERGSASIGS
+175 
-184 GNVRAYVYLPEGAF
+184 
-198 DLDYYTVAY
+198 
-207 AKVKGAQELTAFTD
+207 
-221 EYDDYIDDVM
+221 
-231 DSLKDF
+231 
-237 GDRRAKLRYDDI
+237 
-249 IDEAQGKIDDAQKE
+249 
-263 LDDKEKEADEKLS
+263 
-276 DAEQELKDARRKLDK
+276 
-291 GWREYRDGKK
+291 
-301 ELEESLPKLC
+301 
-311 DAECE
+311 
-316 LADARQELI
+316 
-325 EGEQEYQK
+325 
-333 GLDEYNFGYAQYAE
+333 
-347 NKRKLDAAKA
+347 
-357 QLDAAK
+357 
-363 QQLDAAKQIPDQ
+363 
-375 IAKLEGDITA
+375 
-385 LEAQKKL
+385 
-392 LDPNDQE
+392 
-399 YKAIEARITELSA
+399 
-412 KKAALVSASMSD
+412 D
-424 TEIAAAQ
+424 TEIALDNTLEGSLVKQLGDEITLTTSGGTVTLRVVGFIRSPMYISMFERGTSSIGNGTSDGFAYAS
-431 AKIDAGMAE
+431 G
-440 YNAGKQELDAAKAQL
+440 NAISSLGTKLPVMSLLNTYYTRADIVISGK
-455 DAAKK
+455 
-460 KLDEGYEELQDG
+460 EGLS
-472 KRKYRE
+472 
-478 GVEELQDGWKK
+478 
-489 YYEGIDEL
+489 
-497 PKAYKKLKDGEK
+497 AYSD
-509 EYADGLEEYEDAK
+509 EYEALVNEVTDC
-522 REAEEKIADAKKKL
+522 
-536 ADARRK
+536 
-542 VADIETC
+542 IEDYASTQSGT
-549 KWYILSRG
+549 WYIQDRSG
-557 YNPGYTG
+557 NPGYSDYSENT
-564 FGQDADRMAN
+564 DRIA
-574 LASVFPVIFFLV
+574 AVGDVFPLIFFIV

-600 EQRTQ
+600 EQRIEMGT
-605 IGLMKALGYGRW
+605 MKALGYGGW
-617 DISKKYLCYG
+617 QIAMKY
-627 LFPSLAGSLLGIIIG
+627 
-642 HIVFPTMIYV
+642 
-652 SYQIMYEMPNIRLSL
+652 
-667 YPGICIWATIAAVA
+667 AVYA
-681 CTTLSTLW
+681 MS
-689 ACISTLT
+689 ACISGGVVGAIIGFKLFPYVIMKGYSIMYYLGKLETPYRADIAFMAIAAMAVCTAAATFSACYASLKEV
-696 DSPANLMRPKAPKAG
+696 PATLMRPKAPKAG

-757 LVTAFGLNDSIIEK
+757 LVTAFGLNDSIFGIIEK

-850 GAPVTLDDSGVVV
+850 GTPVTLDDSGVVV

-893 GVADNYVYHYVY
+893 GIADNYVYHYVY

-919 QYNGFM
+919 LYNGFM

-956 GSIYDS
+956 ESIYAS

-1017 YAYIFRENNAL
+1017 YDYIFRENNAL